1 MNSRNTSPKSI
12 NELVKTA
19 TNKLDTTTEKIKSNL
34 FQIISNELKH
44 ASKRERE
51 LMEGEMMLYIW
62 ALFEGM
68 LSDENSKTE
77 KAEYEKQYRLYA
89 HLAKELNFERAL
101 NQLKIHENLIKEKEN
116 KKRKQAEEQTEKIT
130 NKKTNQVIGNENNT
144 GNNKA
149 IQEGNWIQ
157 VNGNG
162 NVVILWGN
170 YRDWGGIFPNIPGSL
185 IEKPVAEKPAEEKPV
200 EEKPAEE
207 KPVEEKPTEEKPVEE
222 KPAEEKPVEEKPV
235 EEKPV
240 EEKPV
245 EEKPVEEKPVEEKPA
260 DDYEFD
266 LTASLSDVENIHLEN
281 ARYKAEEQ
289 IKEKYRNLNKSNVI
303 RKLAWKLTLFLSR
316 GLTRKKLIQEEMKKA
331 KNKPFGDDAAVNLE
345 LGKGVNRQELESF
358 FQGKNAEVVFK
369 DIPELN
375 QLSINFI
382 KGKVSE
388 GDFQTQFNTIVKNQ
402 NRQERQKNWIKNIN
416 YLGTNILEKLK
427 FEKAQLELVNELAER
442 LDQWADTTEVQTKI
456 EDFLKNYQKNPDF
469 LEKVKADL
477 AARNITNIK
486 GYFKLQK
493 AKRAMALEN
502 LKMELKLFTDK
513 KSAYQIDNS
522 DREKWW
528 IFKLGK
534 KIDKLPRWAQTLG
547 FTGTGVLVGLT
558 GGALGLWV
566 VGTSG
571 LTTGTFAGMTGF
583 KNFIKKW
590 THYTKEQNT
599 HEKNMTRNLSNE
611 LAKIEKRKQDS
622 LLKGAKN
629 WYRSY
634 RAKRQLNLYN
644 NATQD
649 FFGTKEISKKLLDF
663 WATLNTPWDTEKA
676 EILNTLVD
684 AKARLEAYYQ
694 SWHNFLA
701 SEDLAHIESD
711 MNELHM
717 AIDMVC
723 KKLGLEYTKI
733 DSETAKKNLIS
744 DYNNSFSVFKKQRA
758 KLAKKYGFTTG
769 AASLVAA
776 TVTQW
781 IMGTGMFSHE
791 AVPWSTISKPNI
803 SGKEYFGLG
812 SSDLGN
818 VNTWWG
824 QIHDG
829 VKNAFDGLGD
839 NATVNIH
846 YGAGTD
852 ATQVLPWSKLL
863 DTSAYHAKV
872 ADIIKEIDT
881 LNLSKDQKLAFI
893 KQLHDE
899 PWKVEWNSKVFTSDI
914 LHGQRCAEWLLETA
928 RGLAH
933 SGSKVVP
940 EFSYDSAMNIAGSKI
955 REQSERFF
963 DINMEIVENIP
974 GKPGSGRSWWIPI
987 SRFDN
992 TFKKDP
998 EKSGS
1003 WSTTSTPDNSTTPTP
1018 GDSANQWPITKEEA
1032 KKKNEEAENKNEEA
1046 ENKNEEAENNNEET
1060 EKQIEL
1066 EINEND
1072 SQSVKN
1078 IKAEINNAINKL
1090 KQLEIQDNL
1099 YKSKRSKIKKEKLD
1113 TFDELI
1119 KLNEDAITKY
1129 RQEIQDLKAKLN
1141 DQLKA
1146 EGKATQETTT
1156 EQNRE
1161 QTKKEST
1168 TFGKLEDVTIE
1179 WENGKKNEEAEKK
1192 NEVKFVKFRDLDLE
1206 EFDSENKIY
1215 LTHHTSKD
1223 SAESI
1228 IKTGLRHRGVLQWT
1242 TNLVSKDALLK
1253 HLENA
1258 ENGNHRHRDSDTVVI
1273 LEFDKKEFDI
1283 NPGEKSI
1290 IDRIW
1295 EKLMLDNA
1303 QNEYKLSVPPQYI
1316 KKVVSLD
1323 LKPKD
1328 LISSTTPTINGAE
1341 NEVTPTITPQVPDS
1355 IVNEQNSNNDVI
1367 SRDKADKKARE
1378 FRDRYTE
1385 YRKLFM
1391 KDEDKDIGKLLK
1403 DFFTK
1408 ISESGTG
1415 KKSPEEKF
1423 KVYEDAIQDLEER
1436 KKEIDKILSNR
1447 KTSS

>member
-1 MNSRNTSPKSI
+1 MNSRNNSTKNI

-19 TNKLDTTTEKIKSNL
+19 TNKLDTTTEKVKDDLVSAFSN
-34 FQIISNELKH
+34 QLKN
-44 ASKRERE
+44 ASARERK
-51 LMEGEMMLYIW
+51 LMEGELLVYLEELFKELHDEWLGKKEREQLLRQYKLYV
-62 ALFEGM
+62 
-68 LSDENSKTE
+68 
-77 KAEYEKQYRLYA
+77 
-89 HLAKELNFERAL
+89 HLAKELNFKMAL
-101 NQLKIHENLIKEKEN
+101 DQIKRHEELKDQEKIEK
-116 KKRKQAEEQTEKIT
+116 KKRKKKKTEKKLKRKLEEKLRKET
-130 NKKTNQVIGNENNT
+130 NKKTNQVIGDENNT

-149 IQEGNWIQ
+149 TQEGNWIQ

-162 NVVILWGN
+162 NVVILWGH
-170 YRDWGGIFPNIPGSL
+170 YREWTTNFQNVPEFQLDAPISGEKNHREKPTQ
-185 IEKPVAEKPAEEKPV
+185 EKPVEEKPTQEKPAQEKPVDEKSVEEKPTQEKPV
-200 EEKPAEE
+200 EEKPA
-207 KPVEEKPTEEKPVEE
+207 EE

-235 EEKPV
+235 N
-240 EEKPV
+240 
-245 EEKPVEEKPVEEKPA
+245 
-260 DDYEFD
+260 DYEFD

-289 IKEKYRNLNKSNVI
+289 IKEKYRNLNKSNIVI
-303 RKLAWKLTLFLSR
+303 KLPWKLTLFLWR

-358 FQGKNAEVVFK
+358 FQWEDDDSEWKNADIVFK

-375 QLSINFI
+375 QLSIDFI

-469 LEKVKADL
+469 LEKIKADL

-493 AKRAMALEN
+493 ENRAMALKN
-502 LKMELKLFTDK
+502 LKMKLKLFTDK
-513 KSAYQIDNS
+513 KSAYQINNS

-547 FTGTGVLVGLT
+547 FTGTGVLVALT

-566 VGTSG
+566 VGTSA
-571 LTTGTFAGMTGF
+571 LTTGTVAGMTGF

-622 LLKGAKN
+622 LLKGVKN
-629 WYRSY
+629 LYRSH
-634 RAKRQLNLYN
+634 RAKTQLELYN

-663 WATLNTPWDTEKA
+663 WATLNTPSDTEKA
-676 EILNTLVD
+676 EILSTLVD
-684 AKARLEAYYQ
+684 AKARLEAYYETG
-694 SWHNFLA
+694 HNFLA

-723 KKLGLEYTKI
+723 KKLGLKYAKI

-744 DYNNSFSVFKKQRA
+744 DYKKALSTFKNERA
-758 KLAKKYGFTTG
+758 RLAGEYGVATG
-769 AASLVAA
+769 AISFASAWGLQAM
-776 TVTQW
+776 
-781 IMGTGMFSHE
+781 MGTGMYSQE

-812 SSDLGN
+812 GTELGN
-818 VNTWWG
+818 TDNWGG
-824 QIHDG
+824 QIYDG
-829 VKNAFDGLGD
+829 VKNAFGKLEN

-852 ATQVLPWSKLL
+852 ATQVLPGSKFL
-863 DTSAYHAKV
+863 DASIYQDKLEKV
-872 ADIIKEIDT
+872 VNEIDT
-881 LNLSKDQKLAFI
+881 LSLTDPQKTAFI
-893 KQLHDE
+893 KQLKDQ
-899 PWKVEWNSKVFTSDI
+899 PWKVDWSKNFTSDY
-914 LHGQRCAEWLLETA
+914 LHGQRCAKWLLEIA
-928 RGLAH
+928 RGLADTK
-933 SGSKVVP
+933 SEIVP
-940 EFSYDSAMNIAGSKI
+940 EFSYDSAMNVAGSKI

-987 SRFDN
+987 TRFDN

-1032 KKKNEEAENKNEEA
+1032 KKKNEKTEKKNEKTEKKNEEA
-1046 ENKNEEAENNNEET
+1046 EKKNEEAEKKNEEA
-1060 EKQIEL
+1060 EKK
-1066 EINEND
+1066 NEE
-1072 SQSVKN
+1072 
-1078 IKAEINNAINKL
+1078 AE
-1090 KQLEIQDNL
+1090 
-1099 YKSKRSKIKKEKLD
+1099 
-1113 TFDELI
+1113 
-1119 KLNEDAITKY
+1119 
-1129 RQEIQDLKAKLN
+1129 
-1141 DQLKA
+1141 
-1146 EGKATQETTT
+1146 
-1156 EQNRE
+1156 
-1161 QTKKEST
+1161 
-1168 TFGKLEDVTIE
+1168 
-1179 WENGKKNEEAEKK
+1179 KKNEEAEKK
-1192 NEVKFVKFRDLDLE
+1192 NEVKFVKFRDLNKK
-1206 EFDSENKIY
+1206 EFDKEFDFENKIY
-1215 LTHHTSKD
+1215 LTHHTIKD
-1223 SAESI
+1223 SAENI
-1228 IKTGLRHRGVLQWT
+1228 VKTGLHHHGVLQWT
-1242 TNLVSKDALLK
+1242 TNLVGEDIFK

-1258 ENGNHRHRDSDTVVI
+1258 ENGNYTHRNSDTVVI

-1283 NPGEKSI
+1283 NPGEKSV

-1303 QNEYKLSVPPQYI
+1303 QNKYALSVPPQYI

-1323 LKPKD
+1323 LKPKN
-1328 LISSTTPTINGAE
+1328 LISSITPTNAAE
-1341 NEVTPTITPQVPDS
+1341 NEVTPTITPQIPDS
-1355 IVNEQNSNNDVI
+1355 IVNEQNSNNVEI
-1367 SRDKADKKARE
+1367 SQDRADKKAGE
-1378 FRDRYTE
+1378 FRDKYTE

-1391 KDEDKDIGKLLK
+1391 KDEDKEIGKLLN
-1403 DFFTK
+1403 DLFTDVTK
-1408 ISESGTG
+1408 SGID

-1423 KVYEDAIQDLEER
+1423 KLYEDAIQDLEELNIQDLEEL
-1436 KKEIDKILSNR
+1436 KKQIGKILSKR

>member
-19 TNKLDTTTEKIKSNL
+19 TNKLDTTTEKIKNNL

-77 KAEYEKQYRLYA
+77 KAEYEKQYRFYA

-130 NKKTNQVIGNENNT
+130 NKKTNQVSGNENNT

-162 NVVILWGN
+162 NVVIVWGN

-185 IEKPVAEKPAEEKPV
+185 IEKPVEEKPIEEKPV
-200 EEKPAEE
+200 EEKPAQEKPAQEKPTQEKPAQEKPAQEKPAQEKPAQE
-207 KPVEEKPTEEKPVEE
+207 KPV
-222 KPAEEKPVEEKPV
+222 EEKPVEEKPV

-245 EEKPVEEKPVEEKPA
+245 EEKPVEEKPVEEKPV

-289 IKEKYRNLNKSNVI
+289 IKEKYRNLNKYNVV
-303 RKLAWKLTLFLSR
+303 WKLKLFLWR

-358 FQGKNAEVVFK
+358 FQGKNAQVVFK
-369 DIPELN
+369 DIPELK
-375 QLSINFI
+375 QLYIDFI

-469 LEKVKADL
+469 LEEIKADL

-493 AKRAMALEN
+493 AKRAMALKN
-502 LKMELKLFTDK
+502 LKIKMELKLFTDK

-534 KIDKLPRWAQTLG
+534 KLDKLPRLTQAAAFGG
-547 FTGTGVLVGLT
+547 FAGIGALVGVT

-566 VGTSG
+566 FGTSL

-622 LLKGAKN
+622 LLKWVKN
-629 WYRSY
+629 LYRSK

-663 WATLNTPWDTEKA
+663 WATLNTPSDAEKA
-676 EILNTLVD
+676 EILSTLVD
-684 AKARLEAYYQ
+684 AKARLEAYYETG
-694 SWHNFLA
+694 HNFLA

-723 KKLGLEYTKI
+723 KKINLKYAEI
-733 DSETAKKNLIS
+733 DSKTAKKNLIS
-744 DYNNSFSVFKKQRA
+744 DYNNSFSTFKGKRTN
-758 KLAKKYGFTTG
+758 LAWEYGAVTG
-769 AASLVAA
+769 AASFASALGLQAM
-776 TVTQW
+776 
-781 IMGTGMFSHE
+781 MGTGMFSQE

-812 SSDLGN
+812 GTELGDTDN
-818 VNTWWG
+818 WGG

-829 VKNAFDGLGD
+829 VKNALHGLG
-839 NATVNIH
+839 NTTTVNIH

-852 ATQVLPWSKLL
+852 ATQVLPGSKFL
-863 DTSAYHAKV
+863 DASVYHDKLTEV
-872 ADIIKEIDT
+872 SNEIDT
-881 LNLSKDQKLAFI
+881 LSLTDPQKTAFI
-893 KQLHDE
+893 KQLKDQ
-899 PWKVEWNSKVFTSDI
+899 PWKADWSKNFTSDY
-914 LHGQRCAEWLLETA
+914 LHGQRCAKWLLEIA
-928 RGLAH
+928 RGLADTE
-933 SGSKVVP
+933 SGIVP
-940 EFSYDSAMNIAGSKI
+940 DLSYDAAMNIAGSQAHN
-955 REQSERFF
+955 QSERFF

-974 GKPGSGRSWWIPI
+974 GKPGSGRSWWVPI
-987 SRFDN
+987 TRFDN

-1003 WSTTSTPDNSTTPTP
+1003 SSP
-1018 GDSANQWPITKEEA
+1018 
-1032 KKKNEEAENKNEEA
+1032 
-1046 ENKNEEAENNNEET
+1046 EET
-1060 EKQIEL
+1060 ITIEKP
-1066 EINEND
+1066 
-1072 SQSVKN
+1072 
-1078 IKAEINNAINKL
+1078 EINNATNEKKDTTVVFTAPAADNTL
-1090 KQLEIQDNL
+1090 PDERAKQKKTIKEEIAEIRNTSAE
-1099 YKSKRSKIKKEKLD
+1099 KEKTMKKE
-1113 TFDELI
+1113 
-1119 KLNEDAITKY
+1119 
-1129 RQEIQDLKAKLN
+1129 
-1141 DQLKA
+1141 
-1146 EGKATQETTT
+1146 
-1156 EQNRE
+1156 NRE
-1161 QTKKEST
+1161 EYERIYQKTGIDVRNINDKES
-1168 TFGKLEDVTIE
+1168 
-1179 WENGKKNEEAEKK
+1179 
-1192 NEVKFVKFRDLDLE
+1192 KFVKFADLNTK
-1206 EFDSENKIY
+1206 EFDFENKIY
-1215 LTHHTSKD
+1215 LTHHTSED
-1223 SAESI
+1223 SAENI
-1228 IKTGLRHRGVLQWT
+1228 VKTGLHHGGVLQWT
-1242 TNLVSKDALLK
+1242 TNLVGKDIFK

-1258 ENGNHRHRDSDTVVI
+1258 ENGNHSHRDSDTVVI

-1283 NPGEKSI
+1283 NPEEKSI

-1295 EKLMLDNA
+1295 EKLMENNKE
-1303 QNEYKLSVPPQYI
+1303 NEYKLSVPPQYI

-1323 LKPKD
+1323 LKAKD
-1328 LISSTTPTINGAE
+1328 LIDSITPTNAAE

-1355 IVNEQNSNNDVI
+1355 IVNEQNSNNVEI
-1367 SRDKADKKARE
+1367 SQDRADKKAGE
-1378 FRDRYTE
+1378 FLDKYTA

-1391 KDEDKDIGKLLK
+1391 KDEDKDIGKLLN

-1408 ISESGTG
+1408 ISKSGTG
-1415 KKSPEEKF
+1415 KNSPEEKF
-1423 KVYEDAIQDLEER
+1423 KVYEDAIQRLEER
-1436 KKEIDKILSNR
+1436 KKEIDKILSKR

>member
-149 IQEGNWIQ
+149 TQEGNWIQ

-162 NVVILWGN
+162 NVVIVWGN

-185 IEKPVAEKPAEEKPV
+185 IEKPV
-200 EEKPAEE
+200 EEKPAKQ
-207 KPVEEKPTEEKPVEE
+207 KPIEEKPVEE

-235 EEKPV
+235 EEEPA

-245 EEKPVEEKPVEEKPA
+245 EEKPVEEEPAEEKPVEEKPA
-260 DDYEFD
+260 EEKPVDDYEFD

-289 IKEKYRNLNKSNVI
+289 IKEKYRNLNKSNVVE
-303 RKLAWKLTLFLSR
+303 KFAWKIKLFLSR

-358 FQGKNAEVVFK
+358 FQWEGDDSEWKNADVVFK

-375 QLSINFI
+375 QLSIDFI

-469 LEKVKADL
+469 LEKIKADL

-528 IFKLGK
+528 IFKRGK
-534 KIDKLPRWAQTLG
+534 KLDKLPRWTQAAG

-566 VGTSG
+566 VGTSA
-571 LTTGTFAGMTGF
+571 LTTGTVAGMTGF

-611 LAKIEKRKQDS
+611 LAKIEKRKEDTQ
-622 LLKGAKN
+622 LKGAKN

-634 RAKRQLNLYN
+634 RAGRQLDLYN
-644 NATQD
+644 NATQS
-649 FFGTKEISKKLLDF
+649 FEKTKTISEKLLAFGTSLKTPTEEEKSLAKEILR
-663 WATLNTPWDTEKA
+663 E
-676 EILNTLVD
+676 
-684 AKARLEAYYQ
+684 AKSRLEAYYNTG
-694 SWHNFLA
+694 HNFLA
-701 SEDLAHIESD
+701 SENITHIESD

-717 AIDMVC
+717 AINMVYE
-723 KKLGLEYTKI
+723 KLNLKYKDI
-733 DSETAKKNLIS
+733 DTEELIKNQIS
-744 DYNNSFSVFKKQRA
+744 GYHHASSVFKKQRA
-758 KLAKKYGFTTG
+758 KLAKKYGFATG
-769 AASLVAA
+769 AISFASAWGLQAM
-776 TVTQW
+776 
-781 IMGTGMFSHE
+781 MGTGMYSQE

-803 SGKEYFGLG
+803 SGKEYFELG
-812 SSDLGN
+812 GTELGN
-818 VNTWWG
+818 INNWGG

-829 VKNAFDGLGD
+829 VKNAFDGLG
-839 NATVNIH
+839 NTTTVNIH
-846 YGAGTD
+846 YGAWTD
-852 ATQVLPWSKLL
+852 ATQVLPGSKFL
-863 DTSAYHAKV
+863 DASVYHDKLTEV
-872 ADIIKEIDT
+872 VNEIDT
-881 LNLSKDQKLAFI
+881 LSLNNAQKAAFI
-893 KQLHDE
+893 KQLQDE
-899 PWKVEWNSKVFTSDI
+899 PWKADWTKWFTSDY

-928 RGLAH
+928 RGLAN
-933 SGSKVVP
+933 SGSNLVP
-940 EFSYDSAMNIAGSKI
+940 EFSYDSAMNIAGS
-955 REQSERFF
+955 QAHNQAERFF
-963 DINMEIVENIP
+963 NVNMEVVEHIP
-974 GKPGSGRSWWIPI
+974 GKAGHGIRWWIPI
-987 SRFDN
+987 TGFAN
-992 TFKKDP
+992 TFKKEPKNSDFSSP
-998 EKSGS
+998 GETIRIEK
-1003 WSTTSTPDNSTTPTP
+1003 P
-1018 GDSANQWPITKEEA
+1018 
-1032 KKKNEEAENKNEEA
+1032 
-1046 ENKNEEAENNNEET
+1046 
-1060 EKQIEL
+1060 
-1066 EINEND
+1066 
-1072 SQSVKN
+1072 
-1078 IKAEINNAINKL
+1078 EINNATSEKKDTPVVFTAPAADNTL
-1090 KQLEIQDNL
+1090 PDEREKQQKTIKEEMTEIRNTSTE
-1099 YKSKRSKIKKEKLD
+1099 KEKTMKKE
-1113 TFDELI
+1113 
-1119 KLNEDAITKY
+1119 N
-1129 RQEIQDLKAKLN
+1129 QEEYERIYQKTGIDIRNIN
-1141 DQLKA
+1141 D
-1146 EGKATQETTT
+1146 
-1156 EQNRE
+1156 
-1161 QTKKEST
+1161 KESR
-1168 TFGKLEDVTIE
+1168 
-1179 WENGKKNEEAEKK
+1179 
-1192 NEVKFVKFRDLDLE
+1192 FVKLADIDMK
-1206 EFDSENKIY
+1206 EFDFENKIY

-1223 SAESI
+1223 SAENI
-1228 IKTGLRHRGVLQWT
+1228 VKTGLHHHGVLQWT
-1242 TNLVSKDALLK
+1242 TNLVGKDIFK

-1258 ENGNHRHRDSDTVVI
+1258 ENGNYSHRNSDTVII
-1273 LEFDKKEFDI
+1273 LEFDKKEFNI
-1283 NPGEKSI
+1283 NPEEKNV

-1295 EKLMLDNA
+1295 EKLMLNNA
-1303 QNEYKLSVPPQYI
+1303 QNGYKLSVPPQYI

-1323 LKPKD
+1323 LKPKN
-1328 LISSTTPTINGAE
+1328 LISNITPRINAAE
-1341 NEVTPTITPQVPDS
+1341 NEVTPTITPQVPEI
-1355 IVNEQNSNNDVI
+1355 IVEKLLVDEKRNQFTEAIREYRELIDKLDIPKEQKI
-1367 SRDKADKKARE
+1367 SLRKSANKL
-1378 FRDRYTE
+1378 FRDV
-1385 YRKLFM
+1385 FSV
-1391 KDEDKDIGKLLK
+1391 DSD
-1403 DFFTK
+1403 
-1408 ISESGTG
+1408 S
-1415 KKSPEEKF
+1415 KSPQEKIKQF
-1423 KVYEDAIQDLEER
+1423 QDGITLLTQL
-1436 KKEIDKILSNR
+1436 KKEMQR
-1447 KTSS
+1447 E

>member
-1 MNSRNTSPKSI
+1 MSNKRNLPNISSRNISKLVENTS
-12 NELVKTA
+12 NRL
-19 TNKLDTTTEKIKSNL
+19 NTTTEKVKDDLVSALSN
-34 FQIISNELKH
+34 QLKN
-44 ASKRERE
+44 ASERERK
-51 LMEGEMMLYIW
+51 LMEGELLIYLEE
-62 ALFEGM
+62 LFEK
-68 LSDENSKTE
+68 LHDEWLE
-77 KAEYEKQYRLYA
+77 KEERKQLLRQYKLYV
-89 HLAKELNFERAL
+89 HLAKELNFKMAL
-101 NQLKIHENLIKEKEN
+101 DQIKRHEELRDQKKIEKKKEKKKKTE
-116 KKRKQAEEQTEKIT
+116 KKLKRKLEEKLRKEAKE
-130 NKKTNQVIGNENNT
+130 KTNQVIGNDNNT

-170 YRDWGGIFPNIPGSL
+170 YRDWVGIFPNTPELS

-200 EEKPAEE
+200 EEKPAQE
-207 KPVEEKPTEEKPVEE
+207 KPVEEKPSQEKPAEE
-222 KPAEEKPVEEKPV
+222 KPAEEKPVEEKPSQ
-235 EEKPV
+235 EKPA
-240 EEKPV
+240 
-245 EEKPVEEKPVEEKPA
+245 EEKPVEEKPA

-289 IKEKYRNLNKSNVI
+289 IKEKYRNLNKYNVV
-303 RKLAWKLTLFLSR
+303 WKLKLFLTR

-375 QLSINFI
+375 QLSIDFI

-469 LEKVKADL
+469 LEEIKADL

-493 AKRAMALEN
+493 AKRAMALKN

-528 IFKLGK
+528 IFKLGE

-566 VGTSG
+566 VGTSA

-611 LAKIEKRKQDS
+611 LAKVEKRKQDS

-663 WATLNTPWDTEKA
+663 WATLNTPSDAEKA

-723 KKLGLEYTKI
+723 KKLGLEYTNI
-733 DSETAKKNLIS
+733 DSETAKENLIS

-758 KLAKKYGFTTG
+758 KLARKYGAATG
-769 AASLVAA
+769 AISAGTAIG
-776 TVTQW
+776 TQR

-863 DTSAYHAKV
+863 DTSAYQDKITDV
-872 ADIIKEIDT
+872 IREIDT
-881 LNLSKDQKLAFI
+881 LPLSKDQKLAFI

-899 PWKVEWNSKVFTSDI
+899 PWKVDWSKNFTSDY
-914 LHGQRCAEWLLETA
+914 LHGHRCAEWLLETA

-933 SGSKVVP
+933 SGSKIVP
-940 EFSYDSAMNIAGSKI
+940 DLSYDAAMNIAGS
-955 REQSERFF
+955 QVHNQAERFF
-963 DINMEIVENIP
+963 NVNMKIVENIA
-974 GKPGSGRSWWIPI
+974 GKAGSGRSWWVPI
-987 SRFDN
+987 TGFAN
-992 TFKKDP
+992 TFKKEP

-1003 WSTTSTPDNSTTPTP
+1003 SSTTSTPDNSTTPTP
-1018 GDSANQWPITKEEA
+1018 GDSANQWPITNEEA
-1032 KKKNEEAENKNEEA
+1032 EKKNEEAE
-1046 ENKNEEAENNNEET
+1046 
-1060 EKQIEL
+1060 
-1066 EINEND
+1066 
-1072 SQSVKN
+1072 
-1078 IKAEINNAINKL
+1078 
-1090 KQLEIQDNL
+1090 
-1099 YKSKRSKIKKEKLD
+1099 
-1113 TFDELI
+1113 
-1119 KLNEDAITKY
+1119 
-1129 RQEIQDLKAKLN
+1129 
-1141 DQLKA
+1141 
-1146 EGKATQETTT
+1146 
-1156 EQNRE
+1156 
-1161 QTKKEST
+1161 
-1168 TFGKLEDVTIE
+1168 
-1179 WENGKKNEEAEKK
+1179 KKNEEAEKK

-1242 TNLVSKDALLK
+1242 TNLVSKDGLLK

-1258 ENGNHRHRDSDTVVI
+1258 ENGNHRHRNSDTVVI

-1391 KDEDKDIGKLLK
+1391 KDEDKDIGKLLN
-1403 DFFTK
+1403 DLFTDVTK
-1408 ISESGTG
+1408 LGVDT
-1415 KKSPEEKF
+1415 KSPEEKF
-1423 KVYEDAIQDLEER
+1423 KVYEDAIQRLEER
-1436 KKEIDKILSNR
+1436 KKEIDKILSKR

>member
-149 IQEGNWIQ
+149 TQEGNWIQ

-162 NVVILWGN
+162 NVVIVWGN

-185 IEKPVAEKPAEEKPV
+185 IEKPVEEKPVEEKPAKQKPIEEKPVEEKPAEEKPAEEKPVEEKPVEEEPAEEKPVEEKPVEEEPAEEKPV

-207 KPVEEKPTEEKPVEE
+207 KPV
-222 KPAEEKPVEEKPV
+222 
-235 EEKPV
+235 
-240 EEKPV
+240 
-245 EEKPVEEKPVEEKPA
+245 

-289 IKEKYRNLNKSNVI
+289 IKGKYRKLNKYNVV
-303 RKLAWKLTLFLSR
+303 WKLKLFLTR

-375 QLSINFI
+375 KLSIDFI

-388 GDFQTQFNTIVKNQ
+388 SDFQTQFNTIVKNQ
-402 NRQERQKNWIKNIN
+402 SWQERQKNWIKNIN

-442 LDQWADTTEVQTKI
+442 LDQWADTREVQTKI
-456 EDFLKNYQKNPDF
+456 EDFLKNHQKNPDF

-528 IFKLGK
+528 VYKLGK

-566 VGTSG
+566 VGTSA

-629 WYRSY
+629 WYRSH
-634 RAKRQLNLYN
+634 RAKRQLELYN

-663 WATLNTPWDTEKA
+663 WATLNTPSDTEKA
-676 EILNTLVD
+676 EILNTLID

-694 SWHNFLA
+694 TWHNFLA

-744 DYNNSFSVFKKQRA
+744 DYNKTLSTFKDERA
-758 KLAKKYGFTTG
+758 RLASKYGLATG
-769 AASLVAA
+769 AISAGTAIG
-776 TVTQW
+776 TQR

-863 DTSAYHAKV
+863 DTSAYQAKI
-872 ADIIKEIDT
+872 ADIIKEIDM

-1018 GDSANQWPITKEEA
+1018 GDSANQWPITKEETEKKNEEA
-1032 KKKNEEAENKNEEA
+1032 KKKNEEAEKKNEEAKKKNEEA
-1046 ENKNEEAENNNEET
+1046 EKKNEETEKKNEEAKKKNEEAEKKNEEAEKKNEET
-1060 EKQIEL
+1060 EKKNEEAEKKNEEAEKKNEEAKKKNEEAEKQTEL

-1078 IKAEINNAINKL
+1078 IKAEINNAINEL
-1090 KQLEIQDNL
+1090 NRLEIQDNL
-1099 YKSKRSKIKKEKLD
+1099 YKSRRSKIKKEKLD
-1113 TFDELI
+1113 AFDKLI
-1119 KLNEDAITKY
+1119 KLNKDTITK
-1129 RQEIQDLKAKLN
+1129 RKQKIQDLKVKLK

-1146 EGKATQETTT
+1146 EGKLSEETTT

-1161 QTKKEST
+1161 QTKKDST
-1168 TFGKLEDVTIE
+1168 TSGKLEDVTIE
-1179 WENGKKNEEAEKK
+1179 WENGKKNEEAENN
-1192 NEVKFVKFRDLDLE
+1192 NEEAD
-1206 EFDSENKIY
+1206 
-1215 LTHHTSKD
+1215 
-1223 SAESI
+1223 
-1228 IKTGLRHRGVLQWT
+1228 
-1242 TNLVSKDALLK
+1242 
-1253 HLENA
+1253 
-1258 ENGNHRHRDSDTVVI
+1258 
-1273 LEFDKKEFDI
+1273 
-1283 NPGEKSI
+1283 
-1290 IDRIW
+1290 
-1295 EKLMLDNA
+1295 
-1303 QNEYKLSVPPQYI
+1303 
-1316 KKVVSLD
+1316 
-1323 LKPKD
+1323 
-1328 LISSTTPTINGAE
+1328 
-1341 NEVTPTITPQVPDS
+1341 
-1355 IVNEQNSNNDVI
+1355 VNEQNSNNEPI
-1367 SRDKADKKARE
+1367 SQGRADKKARE
-1378 FRDRYTE
+1378 FRDKYTE
-1385 YRKLFM
+1385 YRKLFI
-1391 KDEDKDIGKLLK
+1391 KDEDKDIGKLLN
-1403 DFFTK
+1403 DLFTDVTK
-1408 ISESGTG
+1408 SGID

-1423 KVYEDAIQDLEER
+1423 KLYEDAIQDLEELNIQDLEEL
-1436 KKEIDKILSNR
+1436 KKQIGKILSKR

>member
-1 MNSRNTSPKSI
+1 MNSRNNSTKNI

-19 TNKLDTTTEKIKSNL
+19 TNKLDTTTEKVKDDLVSAFSN
-34 FQIISNELKH
+34 QLKN
-44 ASKRERE
+44 ASARERK
-51 LMEGEMMLYIW
+51 LMEGELLVYLKE
-62 ALFEGM
+62 LFEE
-68 LSDENSKTE
+68 LHDEWLGKE
-77 KAEYEKQYRLYA
+77 ERKQLLRQYKLYV
-89 HLAKELNFERAL
+89 HLAKELNFKMAL
-101 NQLKIHENLIKEKEN
+101 DQIKRHEELRDQEKIEK
-116 KKRKQAEEQTEKIT
+116 KKRKKKKTEKKLKRKLKEKLRKET

-149 IQEGNWIQ
+149 TQEGNWIQ

-162 NVVILWGN
+162 NVVILWGHYREWGEN
-170 YRDWGGIFPNIPGSL
+170 YPTT
-185 IEKPVAEKPAEEKPV
+185 PANPTTT
-200 EEKPAEE
+200 PAN
-207 KPVEEKPTEEKPVEE
+207 PTTT
-222 KPAEEKPVEEKPV
+222 PANPTTT
-235 EEKPV
+235 
-240 EEKPV
+240 
-245 EEKPVEEKPVEEKPA
+245 PA
-260 DDYEFD
+260 NPTTTPANPTTTPANLTTTPANPTTTPANLTTTPANLTTTPANLTTTPANPTTTPANPTTTPANPTTTPANLTTTPDNLTTTPDNPTTTPTNPDATPDNPDDYEFD

-289 IKEKYRNLNKSNVI
+289 IKEKYRKLNKYNVV
-303 RKLAWKLTLFLSR
+303 WKLKLFLTR

-331 KNKPFGDDAAVNLE
+331 KNKPFGDDATVNLE

-375 QLSINFI
+375 QLSIDFI

-469 LEKVKADL
+469 LEEVKADL

-493 AKRAMALEN
+493 AKRAMALKN

-566 VGTSG
+566 VGTSA

-622 LLKGAKN
+622 LLKWAKN

-634 RAKRQLNLYN
+634 RAKRQLELYN

-663 WATLNTPWDTEKA
+663 WATLNTPSDTEKD

-723 KKLGLEYTKI
+723 KKLGLKYAEIDTETTK
-733 DSETAKKNLIS
+733 ENLIS
-744 DYNNSFSVFKKQRA
+744 DYNNSSSVFKKQRTL
-758 KLAKKYGFTTG
+758 LASKYGLATG
-769 AASLVAA
+769 AISFASAWGLQAM
-776 TVTQW
+776 
-781 IMGTGMFSHE
+781 MGTGMYSQE

-863 DTSAYHAKV
+863 DTSAYQAKI

-899 PWKVEWNSKVFTSDI
+899 PWKVEWDSKVFTSDI

-928 RGLAH
+928 RGIAH

-940 EFSYDSAMNIAGSKI
+940 EFSYDSAMNVAGSKI

-1032 KKKNEEAENKNEEA
+1032 KKKNEEAEKKNEEAKKKNEEAKKKNEEAKKKNEEAKKKNEEAKKKNEEA
-1046 ENKNEEAENNNEET
+1046 EKKNEEAKKKNEEAEKKNEETENNNEEAEKKNEEAENNNEEA

-1078 IKAEINNAINKL
+1078 IKAEINYAIDRL
-1090 KQLEIQDNL
+1090 KILEIYDNL

-1113 TFDELI
+1113 TFDEI
-1119 KLNEDAITKY
+1119 IRLNEDAITKR

-1161 QTKKEST
+1161 QTKKESR

-1179 WENGKKNEEAEKK
+1179 WENGKKNEEA
-1192 NEVKFVKFRDLDLE
+1192 
-1206 EFDSENKIY
+1206 
-1215 LTHHTSKD
+1215 
-1223 SAESI
+1223 
-1228 IKTGLRHRGVLQWT
+1228 
-1242 TNLVSKDALLK
+1242 
-1253 HLENA
+1253 
-1258 ENGNHRHRDSDTVVI
+1258 
-1273 LEFDKKEFDI
+1273 
-1283 NPGEKSI
+1283 
-1290 IDRIW
+1290 
-1295 EKLMLDNA
+1295 
-1303 QNEYKLSVPPQYI
+1303 
-1316 KKVVSLD
+1316 
-1323 LKPKD
+1323 
-1328 LISSTTPTINGAE
+1328 
-1341 NEVTPTITPQVPDS
+1341 
-1355 IVNEQNSNNDVI
+1355 
-1367 SRDKADKKARE
+1367 DKKARE
-1378 FRDRYTE
+1378 FLDKYTE

-1391 KDEDKDIGKLLK
+1391 NDEDKDIGKLLN

-1408 ISESGTG
+1408 ISESGTA
-1415 KKSPEEKF
+1415 KKSPEERF
-1423 KVYEDAIQDLEER
+1423 KVYEEAIQDLEEL
-1436 KKEIDKILSNR
+1436 KKQIDKILSKR
-1447 KTSS
+1447 KTSSQ

>member
-1 MNSRNTSPKSI
+1 
-12 NELVKTA
+12 
-19 TNKLDTTTEKIKSNL
+19 
-34 FQIISNELKH
+34 
-44 ASKRERE
+44 
-51 LMEGEMMLYIW
+51 
-62 ALFEGM
+62 
-68 LSDENSKTE
+68 
-77 KAEYEKQYRLYA
+77 
-89 HLAKELNFERAL
+89 
-101 NQLKIHENLIKEKEN
+101 
-116 KKRKQAEEQTEKIT
+116 
-130 NKKTNQVIGNENNT
+130 
-144 GNNKA
+144 
-149 IQEGNWIQ
+149 
-157 VNGNG
+157 
-162 NVVILWGN
+162 
-170 YRDWGGIFPNIPGSL
+170 
-185 IEKPVAEKPAEEKPV
+185 
-200 EEKPAEE
+200 
-207 KPVEEKPTEEKPVEE
+207 
-222 KPAEEKPVEEKPV
+222 
-235 EEKPV
+235 
-240 EEKPV
+240 
-245 EEKPVEEKPVEEKPA
+245 
-260 DDYEFD
+260 
-266 LTASLSDVENIHLEN
+266 
-281 ARYKAEEQ
+281 
-289 IKEKYRNLNKSNVI
+289 
-303 RKLAWKLTLFLSR
+303 
-316 GLTRKKLIQEEMKKA
+316 MKKA
-331 KNKPFGDDAAVNLE
+331 KNKPFGDDAAVNFE

-358 FQGKNAEVVFK
+358 FQGKNAQVVFK

-375 QLSINFI
+375 QLSIDFI

-388 GDFQTQFNTIVKNQ
+388 GDFQAQFNTIVKNQ

-566 VGTSG
+566 VGTSA

-663 WATLNTPWDTEKA
+663 WATLNTPSDTEKD

-723 KKLGLEYTKI
+723 KKLGLKYAEI
-733 DSETAKKNLIS
+733 DSETTKENLIS

-758 KLAKKYGFTTG
+758 KLAKKYGFATG
-769 AASLVAA
+769 AISFASAWGLQAM
-776 TVTQW
+776 
-781 IMGTGMFSHE
+781 MGTGMFSHE

-863 DTSAYHAKV
+863 DTSAYQAKI

-1032 KKKNEEAENKNEEA
+1032 EKKNEEAEKKNEEAKKKNEEAEKKNEETEKKNEEA
-1046 ENKNEEAENNNEET
+1046 EKKNEEAEKKNEEA

-1090 KQLEIQDNL
+1090 KQLEIYDNL

-1113 TFDELI
+1113 TFDEI
-1119 KLNEDAITKY
+1119 IRLNEDAITKY
-1129 RQEIQDLKAKLN
+1129 RQKIQDLKAKLN

-1146 EGKATQETTT
+1146 E
-1156 EQNRE
+1156 
-1161 QTKKEST
+1161 
-1168 TFGKLEDVTIE
+1168 
-1179 WENGKKNEEAEKK
+1179 K
-1192 NEVKFVKFRDLDLE
+1192 NEVKFVKIRDLDLK
-1206 EFDSENKIY
+1206 EFDFENKIY
-1215 LTHHTSKD
+1215 LTHHTYKT

-1228 IKTGLRHRGVLQWT
+1228 IKTGLRYHGNLQWT
-1242 TNLVSKDALLK
+1242 TNLVSKDTLLE

-1258 ENGNHRHRDSDTVVI
+1258 ENGNNRHRDSDTVVI

-1283 NPGEKSI
+1283 NPGEKSV

-1303 QNEYKLSVPPQYI
+1303 QNEYKLSVPPQCI

-1323 LKPKD
+1323 LKPID
-1328 LISSTTPTINGAE
+1328 YSTRRVAPIINPA
-1341 NEVTPTITPQVPDS
+1341 D
-1355 IVNEQNSNNDVI
+1355 
-1367 SRDKADKKARE
+1367 ADKKAGE
-1378 FRDRYTE
+1378 FRDRYTA

-1391 KDEDKDIGKLLK
+1391 KDEDKDIGKLLN
-1403 DFFTK
+1403 DLFTDVTK
-1408 ISESGTG
+1408 LGVDT
-1415 KKSPEEKF
+1415 KSPEEKF
-1423 KVYEDAIQDLEER
+1423 KVYEDAIQRLEER
-1436 KKEIDKILSNR
+1436 KKEIDKILSKR

>member
-1 MNSRNTSPKSI
+1 MNSRNNSSKSI

-19 TNKLDTTTEKIKSNL
+19 TNKLDTTTEKVKDDLVSAFSN
-34 FQIISNELKH
+34 QLKN
-44 ASKRERE
+44 ASARERK
-51 LMEGEMMLYIW
+51 LMEGELLVYLEE
-62 ALFEGM
+62 LFEE
-68 LSDENSKTE
+68 LHDEWLGKE
-77 KAEYEKQYRLYA
+77 EREQLLRQYKLYV
-89 HLAKELNFERAL
+89 HLAKELNFKMAL
-101 NQLKIHENLIKEKEN
+101 DQIKRHKELRDQEKIEKKKEKKKKTE
-116 KKRKQAEEQTEKIT
+116 KKLKRKLEEKLRKETKE
-130 NKKTNQVIGNENNT
+130 KTNQVIGGENNT

-149 IQEGNWIQ
+149 TQEGNWIQ

-162 NVVILWGN
+162 NVVILWGH
-170 YRDWGGIFPNIPGSL
+170 YREWTTNFQNVPEFQLDAPISG
-185 IEKPVAEKPAEEKPV
+185 EKNHREKPAQEKPV
-200 EEKPAEE
+200 EEKPAQEKPAQEKPAQEKPVEEKPAQEKPVEEKPAQEKPVEEKPAEEKLVEE

-235 EEKPV
+235 
-240 EEKPV
+240 
-245 EEKPVEEKPVEEKPA
+245 
-260 DDYEFD
+260 DDYKFD
-266 LTASLSDVENIHLEN
+266 LTASLSDVKNIHLEN

-289 IKEKYRNLNKSNVI
+289 IKEKYRNLNKSNFVI
-303 RKLAWKLTLFLSR
+303 KLAWKLKLFLSR

-358 FQGKNAEVVFK
+358 FQWEGDDSEWKNADVVFK

-375 QLSINFI
+375 QLSIDFI

-469 LEKVKADL
+469 LEKIKADL

-528 IFKLGK
+528 IFKRGK
-534 KIDKLPRWAQTLG
+534 KLDKLPRWTQAAG
-547 FTGTGVLVGLT
+547 FAGIGALVGLT

-566 VGTSG
+566 FGTSA

-622 LLKGAKN
+622 LLKGVKN
-629 WYRSY
+629 LYRSH
-634 RAKRQLNLYN
+634 RAKTQLELYN

-663 WATLNTPWDTEKA
+663 WATLNTPSDTEKA
-676 EILNTLVD
+676 EILSTLVD
-684 AKARLEAYYQ
+684 AKARLEAYYETG
-694 SWHNFLA
+694 HNFLA

-723 KKLGLEYTKI
+723 KKLGLKYAEI

-744 DYNNSFSVFKKQRA
+744 DYKKALSTFKDERA
-758 KLAKKYGFTTG
+758 RLAGEYGLATG
-769 AASLVAA
+769 AISAGTAIG
-776 TVTQW
+776 TQR
-781 IMGTGMFSHE
+781 IMGTGMFSQE

-812 SSDLGN
+812 GTELGDTDN
-818 VNTWWG
+818 WGG

-829 VKNAFDGLGD
+829 VKNAFHGLAD
-839 NATVNIH
+839 NTTVNIH

-852 ATQVLPWSKLL
+852 ATQVLPGSKFL
-863 DTSAYHAKV
+863 DASVYHDKLTEV
-872 ADIIKEIDT
+872 SDKIKT
-881 LNLSKDQKLAFI
+881 LSLTDPQKTAFI
-893 KQLHDE
+893 KQLEDQ
-899 PWKVEWNSKVFTSDI
+899 PWKADWTKWFTSDY
-914 LHGQRCAEWLLETA
+914 LHGQRCAKWLLEIA
-928 RGLAH
+928 RGLANTK
-933 SGSKVVP
+933 SEIVP

-974 GKPGSGRSWWIPI
+974 GKPGSGRSWWVPI
-987 SRFDN
+987 TRFDN

-1032 KKKNEEAENKNEEA
+1032 EKKNEEAEKKNEEAKKKNEEAEKKNE
-1046 ENKNEEAENNNEET
+1046 KT
-1060 EKQIEL
+1060 E
-1066 EINEND
+1066 
-1072 SQSVKN
+1072 
-1078 IKAEINNAINKL
+1078 
-1090 KQLEIQDNL
+1090 
-1099 YKSKRSKIKKEKLD
+1099 
-1113 TFDELI
+1113 
-1119 KLNEDAITKY
+1119 
-1129 RQEIQDLKAKLN
+1129 
-1141 DQLKA
+1141 
-1146 EGKATQETTT
+1146 
-1156 EQNRE
+1156 
-1161 QTKKEST
+1161 
-1168 TFGKLEDVTIE
+1168 
-1179 WENGKKNEEAEKK
+1179 KKNEEAEKK
-1192 NEVKFVKFRDLDLE
+1192 NEVKFVKFRDLNKK
-1206 EFDSENKIY
+1206 EFDKEFDFENKIY
-1215 LTHHTSKD
+1215 LTHHTIKD
-1223 SAESI
+1223 SAENI
-1228 IKTGLRHRGVLQWT
+1228 VKTGLHHHGVLQWT
-1242 TNLVSKDALLK
+1242 TNLVGENIFK

-1258 ENGNHRHRDSDTVVI
+1258 ENGNYTHRNSDTVVI

-1283 NPGEKSI
+1283 NPGEKSV

-1303 QNEYKLSVPPQYI
+1303 QNKYALSVPPQYI

-1323 LKPKD
+1323 LKPKN
-1328 LISSTTPTINGAE
+1328 LISSITPTINAAE

-1355 IVNEQNSNNDVI
+1355 IVNEQNSDNEAI
-1367 SRDKADKKARE
+1367 SQDRADKKARE
-1378 FRDRYTE
+1378 FLDKYTE

-1391 KDEDKDIGKLLK
+1391 NDEDKDIGELLK
-1403 DFFTK
+1403 EFYSK
-1408 ISESGTG
+1408 ISESGTA
-1415 KKSPEEKF
+1415 KKSPEERFKF
-1423 KVYEDAIQDLEER
+1423 YEGAIQRLEER
-1436 KKEIDKILSNR
+1436 KKEIDRILSER
-1447 KTSS
+1447 KTPSQ

>member
-1 MNSRNTSPKSI
+1 MNSRNNSTKNI

-19 TNKLDTTTEKIKSNL
+19 TNKLDTTTEKVKDDLVSAFSN
-34 FQIISNELKH
+34 QLKN
-44 ASKRERE
+44 ASARERK
-51 LMEGEMMLYIW
+51 LMEGELLVYLEE
-62 ALFEGM
+62 LFEE
-68 LSDENSKTE
+68 LHDEWLGKE
-77 KAEYEKQYRLYA
+77 ERKQLLRQYKLYV
-89 HLAKELNFERAL
+89 HLAKELNFKMAL
-101 NQLKIHENLIKEKEN
+101 DQIKGHEELRDQEKIEK
-116 KKRKQAEEQTEKIT
+116 KKRKKKKTEKKLKRKLKEKLRKET

-149 IQEGNWIQ
+149 TQEGNWIQ

-162 NVVILWGN
+162 NVVILWGHYREWGEN
-170 YRDWGGIFPNIPGSL
+170 YPTTPDNPTTTPDNPTTT
-185 IEKPVAEKPAEEKPV
+185 PDNPTTTPANPTTT
-200 EEKPAEE
+200 PANLTTT
-207 KPVEEKPTEEKPVEE
+207 PANPTTTPDN
-222 KPAEEKPVEEKPV
+222 PTTTPTNPTTTPTNPTTTPTNPDATPDNPDAT
-235 EEKPV
+235 PDN
-240 EEKPV
+240 PDAT
-245 EEKPVEEKPVEEKPA
+245 PDNP

-289 IKEKYRNLNKSNVI
+289 IKEKYRKLNKYNVV
-303 RKLAWKLTLFLSR
+303 WKLKLFLTR

-358 FQGKNAEVVFK
+358 FQGKNAEIVFK

-375 QLSINFI
+375 QLSIDFI

-388 GDFQTQFNTIVKNQ
+388 SDFQTQFNTIVKNQ
-402 NRQERQKNWIKNIN
+402 SWQERQKNWIKNIN

-469 LEKVKADL
+469 LEEIKADL

-493 AKRAMALEN
+493 AKRAMALKN

-528 IFKLGK
+528 IFKRGK
-534 KIDKLPRWAQTLG
+534 KLDKLPRWTQAAG
-547 FTGTGVLVGLT
+547 FAGIGALVGVT

-566 VGTSG
+566 VGTSA

-663 WATLNTPWDTEKA
+663 WATLNTPSDAEKA

-758 KLAKKYGFTTG
+758 KLAKKYGFATG
-769 AASLVAA
+769 AVSFASAWGLQAM
-776 TVTQW
+776 
-781 IMGTGMFSHE
+781 MGTGMFSHE

-803 SGKEYFGLG
+803 TGKEYFGLG

-863 DTSAYHAKV
+863 DTSAYQAKI

-893 KQLHDE
+893 KQFHDE

-974 GKPGSGRSWWIPI
+974 GKPGSGRSRWIPI

-1032 KKKNEEAENKNEEA
+1032 EKKDEEAEKKNEEAKKKNEEAKKKNEEAKKKNEETEKKNEEAEKKNEEAKKKNEEARKKNEEAEKKNEEAKKKNEEAKKKNEEAEKQIEAKKQIEA
-1046 ENKNEEAENNNEET
+1046 E
-1060 EKQIEL
+1060 KQTEL

-1078 IKAEINNAINKL
+1078 IKAEINNAINEL
-1090 KQLEIQDNL
+1090 NRLEIQDNL
-1099 YKSKRSKIKKEKLD
+1099 YKSRRSKIKKEKLD
-1113 TFDELI
+1113 AFDKLI
-1119 KLNEDAITKY
+1119 KLNKDTITK
-1129 RQEIQDLKAKLN
+1129 RKQKIQDLKVKLK

-1146 EGKATQETTT
+1146 EGKLSEETTT

-1161 QTKKEST
+1161 QTKKDST
-1168 TFGKLEDVTIE
+1168 TSGKLEDVTIE
-1179 WENGKKNEEAEKK
+1179 WENGKKNEEAENN
-1192 NEVKFVKFRDLDLE
+1192 NEEAD
-1206 EFDSENKIY
+1206 
-1215 LTHHTSKD
+1215 
-1223 SAESI
+1223 
-1228 IKTGLRHRGVLQWT
+1228 
-1242 TNLVSKDALLK
+1242 
-1253 HLENA
+1253 
-1258 ENGNHRHRDSDTVVI
+1258 
-1273 LEFDKKEFDI
+1273 
-1283 NPGEKSI
+1283 
-1290 IDRIW
+1290 
-1295 EKLMLDNA
+1295 
-1303 QNEYKLSVPPQYI
+1303 
-1316 KKVVSLD
+1316 
-1323 LKPKD
+1323 
-1328 LISSTTPTINGAE
+1328 
-1341 NEVTPTITPQVPDS
+1341 
-1355 IVNEQNSNNDVI
+1355 VNEQNSNNEPI
-1367 SRDKADKKARE
+1367 SQDRADKKARE
-1378 FRDRYTE
+1378 FRDKYTE
-1385 YRKLFM
+1385 YRKLFI
-1391 KDEDKDIGKLLK
+1391 KDEDKDIGKLLN
-1403 DFFTK
+1403 DLFTDVTK
-1408 ISESGTG
+1408 SGID

-1423 KVYEDAIQDLEER
+1423 KLYEDAIQDLEELNIQDLEEL
-1436 KKEIDKILSNR
+1436 KKQIGKILSKR

>member
-12 NELVKTA
+12 NELVKTT
-19 TNKLDTTTEKIKSNL
+19 TNKLDTTTEKVKNKLVLALSN
-34 FQIISNELKH
+34 QLKD
-44 ASKRERE
+44 ATERE
-51 LMEGEMMLYIW
+51 KRMMEGEMMLYIW

-89 HLAKELNFERAL
+89 HLAKELNFEKAL
-101 NQLKIHENLIKEKEN
+101 NQLKIHENLRKEEGN
-116 KKRKQAEEQTEKIT
+116 KKRKQLEEQTEKTT
-130 NKKTNQVIGNENNT
+130 NKKTNQVIGDENNT

-149 IQEGNWIQ
+149 TQQGNWIQ

-185 IEKPVAEKPAEEKPV
+185 IEKP
-200 EEKPAEE
+200 
-207 KPVEEKPTEEKPVEE
+207 
-222 KPAEEKPVEEKPV
+222 AEEKPVEEKPV

-240 EEKPV
+240 EEKPAEEKPA
-245 EEKPVEEKPVEEKPA
+245 EEKPVEEEPVEEKPA
-260 DDYEFD
+260 EEKPVDDYEFD

-289 IKEKYRNLNKSNVI
+289 IKEKYRKLNKYNVV
-303 RKLAWKLTLFLSR
+303 WKLKLFLWR

-358 FQGKNAEVVFK
+358 FQWKNADPESKNDDSEWKNANVVFK

-375 QLSINFI
+375 QLSIDFI

-388 GDFQTQFNTIVKNQ
+388 IDFQTQFNTIVKNQ

-469 LEKVKADL
+469 LEKIKADL
-477 AARNITNIK
+477 AARNITNIQE
-486 GYFKLQK
+486 YFRRQK
-493 AKRAMALEN
+493 SRRAMALKN
-502 LKMELKLFTDK
+502 LKMQLKLFTDK

-528 IFKLGK
+528 IYELGK
-534 KIDKLPRWAQTLG
+534 KLDKLPRLTQAAAFGG
-547 FTGTGVLVGLT
+547 FAGIGALVGVT

-566 VGTSG
+566 FGTSL

-622 LLKGAKN
+622 LLKWVKN
-629 WYRSY
+629 LYRSK

-663 WATLNTPWDTEKA
+663 WATLNIPSDAEKA
-676 EILNTLVD
+676 EILSTLID
-684 AKARLEAYYQ
+684 AKARLEAYYETG
-694 SWHNFLA
+694 HNFLA

-723 KKLGLEYTKI
+723 KKINLKYAKI

-744 DYNNSFSVFKKQRA
+744 DYKKALSTFKNERA
-758 KLAKKYGFTTG
+758 RLAGEYGFATS
-769 AASLVAA
+769 AISFASALGLQAM
-776 TVTQW
+776 
-781 IMGTGMFSHE
+781 MGTGMFSQE

-812 SSDLGN
+812 GTELGDTDN
-818 VNTWWG
+818 WGG

-829 VKNAFDGLGD
+829 VKNALHGLG
-839 NATVNIH
+839 NTTTVNIH

-852 ATQVLPWSKLL
+852 ATQVLPGSKFL
-863 DTSAYHAKV
+863 DASVYHDKLTEV
-872 ADIIKEIDT
+872 SNEIDT
-881 LNLSKDQKLAFI
+881 LSLTDPQKTAFI
-893 KQLHDE
+893 KQLKDQ
-899 PWKVEWNSKVFTSDI
+899 PWKADWSKNFTSDY
-914 LHGQRCAEWLLETA
+914 LHGQRCAKWLLEIA
-928 RGLAH
+928 RGLADTE
-933 SGSKVVP
+933 SGIVP
-940 EFSYDSAMNIAGSKI
+940 DLSYDAAMNIAGSQAHN
-955 REQSERFF
+955 QSERFF

-974 GKPGSGRSWWIPI
+974 GKPGSGRSWWVPI
-987 SRFDN
+987 TRFDN

-1032 KKKNEEAENKNEEA
+1032 EKKNEETEKKNEETEKKNEEAENE
-1046 ENKNEEAENNNEET
+1046 
-1060 EKQIEL
+1060 
-1066 EINEND
+1066 
-1072 SQSVKN
+1072 
-1078 IKAEINNAINKL
+1078 
-1090 KQLEIQDNL
+1090 
-1099 YKSKRSKIKKEKLD
+1099 
-1113 TFDELI
+1113 
-1119 KLNEDAITKY
+1119 
-1129 RQEIQDLKAKLN
+1129 
-1141 DQLKA
+1141 
-1146 EGKATQETTT
+1146 
-1156 EQNRE
+1156 
-1161 QTKKEST
+1161 
-1168 TFGKLEDVTIE
+1168 
-1179 WENGKKNEEAEKK
+1179 
-1192 NEVKFVKFRDLDLE
+1192 NEVKFVKFRDLNKK
-1206 EFDSENKIY
+1206 EFDKEFDFENKIY
-1215 LTHHTSKD
+1215 LTHHTIKD
-1223 SAESI
+1223 SAQNI
-1228 IKTGLRHRGVLQWT
+1228 VKTGLHHHGVLQWT
-1242 TNLVSKDALLK
+1242 TNLVGEDIFK

-1258 ENGNHRHRDSDTVVI
+1258 ENGNYTHRNSDTVVI

-1283 NPGEKSI
+1283 NPGEKSV

-1303 QNEYKLSVPPQYI
+1303 KNEYKLSVPPQYI

-1323 LKPKD
+1323 LKAKD
-1328 LISSTTPTINGAE
+1328 LIDSITPTNAAE
-1341 NEVTPTITPQVPDS
+1341 NEVTPTITPQVPEI
-1355 IVNEQNSNNDVI
+1355 IVEKLLVDEKRNQFTEAI
-1367 SRDKADKKARE
+1367 REYRELIDKLDIPKAQKIPLRKSANKL
-1378 FRDRYTE
+1378 FRDV
-1385 YRKLFM
+1385 FSV
-1391 KDEDKDIGKLLK
+1391 DSD
-1403 DFFTK
+1403 
-1408 ISESGTG
+1408 S
-1415 KKSPEEKF
+1415 KSPQEKIKQF
-1423 KVYEDAIQDLEER
+1423 QDGITLLTQL
-1436 KKEIDKILSNR
+1436 KKEMQR
-1447 KTSS
+1447 E

>member
-185 IEKPVAEKPAEEKPV
+185 IEKPVEEKPVEEKPV
-200 EEKPAEE
+200 EEKPAKQKPAQEKLVEE
-207 KPVEEKPTEEKPVEE
+207 KPVEEKPVEEKPVEE
-222 KPAEEKPVEEKPV
+222 KPVEEKPVEEKPVEEKPV

-260 DDYEFD
+260 EEKPAEEKPVDDYKFD
-266 LTASLSDVENIHLEN
+266 LTASLSDVENMHLEN

-940 EFSYDSAMNIAGSKI
+940 EFSYDSAMNIAGS
-955 REQSERFF
+955 QAHNQAERFF
-963 DINMEIVENIP
+963 NVNMEVVEHIP
-974 GKPGSGRSWWIPI
+974 GKAGHGIRWWIPI
-987 SRFDN
+987 TGFAN
-992 TFKKDP
+992 TFKKEPKNSDFSSP
-998 EKSGS
+998 GETIRIEK
-1003 WSTTSTPDNSTTPTP
+1003 P
-1018 GDSANQWPITKEEA
+1018 
-1032 KKKNEEAENKNEEA
+1032 
-1046 ENKNEEAENNNEET
+1046 
-1060 EKQIEL
+1060 
-1066 EINEND
+1066 
-1072 SQSVKN
+1072 
-1078 IKAEINNAINKL
+1078 EINNATSEKKDTPVVFTAPAADNTL
-1090 KQLEIQDNL
+1090 PDEREKQQKTIKEEMTEIRNTSTE
-1099 YKSKRSKIKKEKLD
+1099 KEKTMKKE
-1113 TFDELI
+1113 
-1119 KLNEDAITKY
+1119 N
-1129 RQEIQDLKAKLN
+1129 QEEYERIYQKTGIDIRNIN
-1141 DQLKA
+1141 D
-1146 EGKATQETTT
+1146 
-1156 EQNRE
+1156 
-1161 QTKKEST
+1161 KESR
-1168 TFGKLEDVTIE
+1168 
-1179 WENGKKNEEAEKK
+1179 
-1192 NEVKFVKFRDLDLE
+1192 FVKFRDLNKK
-1206 EFDSENKIY
+1206 EFDKEFDFENKIY
-1215 LTHHTSKD
+1215 LTHHTIKD
-1223 SAESI
+1223 SAENI
-1228 IKTGLRHRGVLQWT
+1228 VKTGLHHHGVLQWT
-1242 TNLVSKDALLK
+1242 TNLVGEDIFK

-1258 ENGNHRHRDSDTVVI
+1258 ENGNYTHRNSDTVVI

-1283 NPGEKSI
+1283 NPEEKSV

-1295 EKLMLDNA
+1295 EKLMENNKE
-1303 QNEYKLSVPPQYI
+1303 NEYKLSVPPQYI

-1323 LKPKD
+1323 LKPKN
-1328 LISSTTPTINGAE
+1328 LISIITPTINPAE
-1341 NEVTPTITPQVPDS
+1341 NEVTPTITPQVPEI
-1355 IVNEQNSNNDVI
+1355 IVEKLLVDEKRNQFTEAI
-1367 SRDKADKKARE
+1367 R
-1378 FRDRYTE
+1378 E
-1385 YRKLFM
+1385 YRELIDKLDIPKKQKISLRKSANKLFG
-1391 KDEDKDIGKLLK
+1391 DVFSVDSD
-1403 DFFTK
+1403 
-1408 ISESGTG
+1408 S
-1415 KKSPEEKF
+1415 KSPQEKIKQF
-1423 KVYEDAIQDLEER
+1423 QDGITLLTQL
-1436 KKEIDKILSNR
+1436 KKEMQR
-1447 KTSS
+1447 E

>member
-1 MNSRNTSPKSI
+1 MNSRNNSTKNI

-19 TNKLDTTTEKIKSNL
+19 TNKLDTTTEKVKDDLVSAFSN
-34 FQIISNELKH
+34 QLKN
-44 ASKRERE
+44 ASARERK
-51 LMEGEMMLYIW
+51 LMEGELLVYLEELFKELHDEWLGKKEREQLLRQYKLYV
-62 ALFEGM
+62 
-68 LSDENSKTE
+68 
-77 KAEYEKQYRLYA
+77 
-89 HLAKELNFERAL
+89 HLAKELNFKMAL
-101 NQLKIHENLIKEKEN
+101 DQIKRHEELKDQEKIEK
-116 KKRKQAEEQTEKIT
+116 KKRKKKKTEKKLKRKLEEKLRKET
-130 NKKTNQVIGNENNT
+130 NKKTNQVIGDENNT

-149 IQEGNWIQ
+149 TQEGNWIQ

-162 NVVILWGN
+162 NVVILWGH
-170 YRDWGGIFPNIPGSL
+170 YREWTTNFQNVPEFQLDAPISGEKNHREKPTQ
-185 IEKPVAEKPAEEKPV
+185 EKPVEEKPTQEKPAQEKPVDEKSVEEKPTQEKPV

-207 KPVEEKPTEEKPVEE
+207 KPAEEKPAEE

-245 EEKPVEEKPVEEKPA
+245 N
-260 DDYEFD
+260 DYEFD

-289 IKEKYRNLNKSNVI
+289 IKEKYRNLNKSNVVI
-303 RKLAWKLTLFLSR
+303 KLAWKLTLFLWR

-358 FQGKNAEVVFK
+358 FQWEDDDSEWKNADIVFK

-375 QLSINFI
+375 QLSIDFI

-469 LEKVKADL
+469 LEKIKADL

-493 AKRAMALEN
+493 ENRAMALKN
-502 LKMELKLFTDK
+502 LKMKLKLFTDK
-513 KSAYQIDNS
+513 KSAYQINNS

-547 FTGTGVLVGLT
+547 FTGTGVLVALT

-566 VGTSG
+566 VGTSA
-571 LTTGTFAGMTGF
+571 LTTGTVAGMTGF

-622 LLKGAKN
+622 LLKGVKN
-629 WYRSY
+629 LYRSH
-634 RAKRQLNLYN
+634 RAKTQLELYN

-663 WATLNTPWDTEKA
+663 WATLNTPSDTEKA
-676 EILNTLVD
+676 EILSTLVD
-684 AKARLEAYYQ
+684 AKARLEAYYETG
-694 SWHNFLA
+694 HNFLA

-723 KKLGLEYTKI
+723 KKLGLKYAKI

-744 DYNNSFSVFKKQRA
+744 DYKKALSTFKNERA
-758 KLAKKYGFTTG
+758 RLAGEYGVATG
-769 AASLVAA
+769 AISFASAWGLQAM
-776 TVTQW
+776 
-781 IMGTGMFSHE
+781 MGTGMYSQE

-812 SSDLGN
+812 GTELGN
-818 VNTWWG
+818 TDNWGG
-824 QIHDG
+824 QIYDG
-829 VKNAFDGLGD
+829 VKNAFGKLEN

-852 ATQVLPWSKLL
+852 ATQVLPGSKFL
-863 DTSAYHAKV
+863 DASIYQDKLEKV
-872 ADIIKEIDT
+872 VNEIDT
-881 LNLSKDQKLAFI
+881 LSLTDPQKTAFI
-893 KQLHDE
+893 KQLKDQ
-899 PWKVEWNSKVFTSDI
+899 PWKVDWSKNFTSDY
-914 LHGQRCAEWLLETA
+914 LHGQRCAKWLLEIA
-928 RGLAH
+928 RGLADTK
-933 SGSKVVP
+933 SEIVP
-940 EFSYDSAMNIAGSKI
+940 EFSYDSAMNVAGSKI

-987 SRFDN
+987 TRFDN

-1032 KKKNEEAENKNEEA
+1032 KKKNEKTEKKNEKTEKKNEEA
-1046 ENKNEEAENNNEET
+1046 E
-1060 EKQIEL
+1060 
-1066 EINEND
+1066 
-1072 SQSVKN
+1072 
-1078 IKAEINNAINKL
+1078 
-1090 KQLEIQDNL
+1090 
-1099 YKSKRSKIKKEKLD
+1099 
-1113 TFDELI
+1113 
-1119 KLNEDAITKY
+1119 
-1129 RQEIQDLKAKLN
+1129 
-1141 DQLKA
+1141 
-1146 EGKATQETTT
+1146 
-1156 EQNRE
+1156 
-1161 QTKKEST
+1161 
-1168 TFGKLEDVTIE
+1168 
-1179 WENGKKNEEAEKK
+1179 KKNEEAEKK
-1192 NEVKFVKFRDLDLE
+1192 NEVKFVKFRDLNKK
-1206 EFDSENKIY
+1206 EFDKEFDFENKIY
-1215 LTHHTSKD
+1215 LTHHTIKD
-1223 SAESI
+1223 SAENI
-1228 IKTGLRHRGVLQWT
+1228 VKTGLHHHGVLQWT
-1242 TNLVSKDALLK
+1242 TNLVGEDIFK

-1258 ENGNHRHRDSDTVVI
+1258 ENGNYTHRNSDTVVI

-1283 NPGEKSI
+1283 NPGEKSV

-1303 QNEYKLSVPPQYI
+1303 QNKYALSVPPQYI

-1323 LKPKD
+1323 LKPKN
-1328 LISSTTPTINGAE
+1328 LISSITPTNAAE
-1341 NEVTPTITPQVPDS
+1341 NEVTPTITPQIPDS
-1355 IVNEQNSNNDVI
+1355 IVNEQNSNNVEI
-1367 SRDKADKKARE
+1367 SQDRADKKAGE
-1378 FRDRYTE
+1378 FRDKYTE

-1391 KDEDKDIGKLLK
+1391 KDEDKEIGKLLN
-1403 DFFTK
+1403 DLFTDVTK
-1408 ISESGTG
+1408 SGID

-1423 KVYEDAIQDLEER
+1423 KLYEDAIQDLEELNIQDLEEL
-1436 KKEIDKILSNR
+1436 KKQIGKILSKR

>member
-1 MNSRNTSPKSI
+1 
-12 NELVKTA
+12 
-19 TNKLDTTTEKIKSNL
+19 
-34 FQIISNELKH
+34 
-44 ASKRERE
+44 
-51 LMEGEMMLYIW
+51 
-62 ALFEGM
+62 
-68 LSDENSKTE
+68 
-77 KAEYEKQYRLYA
+77 
-89 HLAKELNFERAL
+89 
-101 NQLKIHENLIKEKEN
+101 
-116 KKRKQAEEQTEKIT
+116 
-130 NKKTNQVIGNENNT
+130 
-144 GNNKA
+144 
-149 IQEGNWIQ
+149 
-157 VNGNG
+157 
-162 NVVILWGN
+162 
-170 YRDWGGIFPNIPGSL
+170 
-185 IEKPVAEKPAEEKPV
+185 
-200 EEKPAEE
+200 
-207 KPVEEKPTEEKPVEE
+207 
-222 KPAEEKPVEEKPV
+222 
-235 EEKPV
+235 
-240 EEKPV
+240 
-245 EEKPVEEKPVEEKPA
+245 
-260 DDYEFD
+260 
-266 LTASLSDVENIHLEN
+266 
-281 ARYKAEEQ
+281 
-289 IKEKYRNLNKSNVI
+289 
-303 RKLAWKLTLFLSR
+303 
-316 GLTRKKLIQEEMKKA
+316 MKKA

-375 QLSINFI
+375 KLSIDFI

-388 GDFQTQFNTIVKNQ
+388 SDFQTQFNTIVKNQ
-402 NRQERQKNWIKNIN
+402 SWQERQKNWIKNIN

-456 EDFLKNYQKNPDF
+456 EDFLKSYQKNPDF

-566 VGTSG
+566 VGTSA

-611 LAKIEKRKQDS
+611 LAKIERRKQDS
-622 LLKGAKN
+622 LLKWVKN
-629 WYRSY
+629 WYRSH
-634 RAKRQLNLYN
+634 RAKRQLELYN

-663 WATLNTPWDTEKA
+663 WATLNTPSDAEKA

-684 AKARLEAYYQ
+684 AKARLEAYYETG
-694 SWHNFLA
+694 HNFLA

-723 KKLGLEYTKI
+723 KKINLKYAEI

-744 DYNNSFSVFKKQRA
+744 DYKKTLSTFKDERA
-758 KLAKKYGFTTG
+758 RLASKYGLATG
-769 AASLVAA
+769 AISAGTAIG
-776 TVTQW
+776 TQR

-803 SGKEYFGLG
+803 TGKEYFGLG

-829 VKNAFDGLGD
+829 VKNAFNGLGD
-839 NATVNIH
+839 NTTVNIH

-863 DTSAYHAKV
+863 DTSAYQAKI
-872 ADIIKEIDT
+872 ADIIKEIDM

-893 KQLHDE
+893 KQFHDE

-1032 KKKNEEAENKNEEA
+1032 EKKDEEAEKKNEEAEKKNEEAKKKNEEAEKKNEETEKKNEEAEKKNEEAENKNEEA
-1046 ENKNEEAENNNEET
+1046 KKKNEEAEKKNEEAKKKNEEAEKKNEET
-1060 EKQIEL
+1060 EKKNEEAKKKNEEAEKKNEETEKKNEEAEKKNEEAEKKNEETEKKNEEAEKQTEL

-1078 IKAEINNAINKL
+1078 IKAEINNAINEL
-1090 KQLEIQDNL
+1090 NRLEIQDNL
-1099 YKSKRSKIKKEKLD
+1099 YKSRRSKIKKEKLD
-1113 TFDELI
+1113 AFDKLI
-1119 KLNEDAITKY
+1119 KLNKDTITK
-1129 RQEIQDLKAKLN
+1129 RKQKIQDLKVKLK

-1146 EGKATQETTT
+1146 EGKLSEETTT

-1161 QTKKEST
+1161 QTKKDST
-1168 TFGKLEDVTIE
+1168 TSGKLEDVTIE

-1192 NEVKFVKFRDLDLE
+1192 NEEAD
-1206 EFDSENKIY
+1206 
-1215 LTHHTSKD
+1215 
-1223 SAESI
+1223 
-1228 IKTGLRHRGVLQWT
+1228 
-1242 TNLVSKDALLK
+1242 
-1253 HLENA
+1253 
-1258 ENGNHRHRDSDTVVI
+1258 
-1273 LEFDKKEFDI
+1273 
-1283 NPGEKSI
+1283 
-1290 IDRIW
+1290 
-1295 EKLMLDNA
+1295 
-1303 QNEYKLSVPPQYI
+1303 
-1316 KKVVSLD
+1316 
-1323 LKPKD
+1323 
-1328 LISSTTPTINGAE
+1328 
-1341 NEVTPTITPQVPDS
+1341 
-1355 IVNEQNSNNDVI
+1355 VNEQNSNNEPI
-1367 SRDKADKKARE
+1367 SQDRADKKARE
-1378 FRDRYTE
+1378 FRDKYTE
-1385 YRKLFM
+1385 YRKLFI
-1391 KDEDKDIGKLLK
+1391 KDEDKDIGKLLN
-1403 DFFTK
+1403 DLFTDVTK
-1408 ISESGTG
+1408 SGID

-1423 KVYEDAIQDLEER
+1423 KLYEDAIQDLEELNIQDLEEL
-1436 KKEIDKILSNR
+1436 KKQIGKILSKR

>member
-1 MNSRNTSPKSI
+1 MNSRNNSTKNI

-19 TNKLDTTTEKIKSNL
+19 TNKLDTTTEKVKDDLVSAFSN
-34 FQIISNELKH
+34 QLKN
-44 ASKRERE
+44 ASERERK
-51 LMEGEMMLYIW
+51 LMEGELLVYLKE
-62 ALFEGM
+62 LFEE
-68 LSDENSKTE
+68 LHDEWLGKE
-77 KAEYEKQYRLYA
+77 ERKQLLRQYKLYV
-89 HLAKELNFERAL
+89 HLAKELNFKMAL
-101 NQLKIHENLIKEKEN
+101 DQIKRHEELRDQEKIEK
-116 KKRKQAEEQTEKIT
+116 KKRKKKKTEKKLKRKLKEKLRKET

-149 IQEGNWIQ
+149 TQEGNWIQ

-162 NVVILWGN
+162 NVVILWGHYREWGEN
-170 YRDWGGIFPNIPGSL
+170 YPTT
-185 IEKPVAEKPAEEKPV
+185 PANLTTT
-200 EEKPAEE
+200 PANLTTT
-207 KPVEEKPTEEKPVEE
+207 PANPTTT
-222 KPAEEKPVEEKPV
+222 PANLTTT
-235 EEKPV
+235 
-240 EEKPV
+240 
-245 EEKPVEEKPVEEKPA
+245 PA
-260 DDYEFD
+260 NLTTTPDNLTTTPANLTTTPDNPTTTPANLTTTPANLTTTPDNPTTTPANLTTTPDNPTTTPDNPTTTPDNPTTTPDNSDDYEFD

-358 FQGKNAEVVFK
+358 FQGKNAQVVFK

-375 QLSINFI
+375 QLSIDFI

-388 GDFQTQFNTIVKNQ
+388 SDFQTQFNTIVKNQ
-402 NRQERQKNWIKNIN
+402 SWQERQKNWIKNIN

-493 AKRAMALEN
+493 AKRAMALKN

-528 IFKLGK
+528 IFKRGK
-534 KIDKLPRWAQTLG
+534 KLDKLPRWTQAAG
-547 FTGTGVLVGLT
+547 FAGIGALVGVT

-566 VGTSG
+566 VGTSA

-634 RAKRQLNLYN
+634 RAKRQLELYN

-663 WATLNTPWDTEKA
+663 WATLNTPSDTEKA
-676 EILNTLVD
+676 EILSTLVD
-684 AKARLEAYYQ
+684 AKARLGAYYETG
-694 SWHNFLA
+694 HNFLA

-723 KKLGLEYTKI
+723 KKLGLKYAEI

-744 DYNNSFSVFKKQRA
+744 DYNKTLSTFKDERA
-758 KLAKKYGFTTG
+758 RLASKYGLATG
-769 AASLVAA
+769 AISAGTAIG
-776 TVTQW
+776 TQY
-781 IMGTGMFSHE
+781 IMGTGIFSHE

-863 DTSAYHAKV
+863 DTSAYQAKI

-893 KQLHDE
+893 KQFHDE

-1003 WSTTSTPDNSTTPTP
+1003 SSTTSTPDNSTTPTP

-1032 KKKNEEAENKNEEA
+1032 EK
-1046 ENKNEEAENNNEET
+1046 KNEEAENNNKEAEKKNEEAKKRNEEA
-1060 EKQIEL
+1060 EKQIGAEKQTEL

-1078 IKAEINNAINKL
+1078 IKAEINDAINELEK
-1090 KQLEIQDNL
+1090 LEIYDNL
-1099 YKSKRSKIKKEKLD
+1099 YKSKRSKIKKEKLEK
-1113 TFDELI
+1113 FDEI
-1119 KLNEDAITKY
+1119 IRLNEEAITKY

-1146 EGKATQETTT
+1146 EGKATQENTT

-1161 QTKKEST
+1161 QTKREST
-1168 TFGKLEDVTIE
+1168 TSGKLEDVTIE
-1179 WENGKKNEEAEKK
+1179 WENGKKNEEAENN
-1192 NEVKFVKFRDLDLE
+1192 NEEAD
-1206 EFDSENKIY
+1206 
-1215 LTHHTSKD
+1215 
-1223 SAESI
+1223 
-1228 IKTGLRHRGVLQWT
+1228 
-1242 TNLVSKDALLK
+1242 
-1253 HLENA
+1253 
-1258 ENGNHRHRDSDTVVI
+1258 
-1273 LEFDKKEFDI
+1273 
-1283 NPGEKSI
+1283 
-1290 IDRIW
+1290 
-1295 EKLMLDNA
+1295 
-1303 QNEYKLSVPPQYI
+1303 
-1316 KKVVSLD
+1316 
-1323 LKPKD
+1323 
-1328 LISSTTPTINGAE
+1328 
-1341 NEVTPTITPQVPDS
+1341 
-1355 IVNEQNSNNDVI
+1355 VNEQNSNNEPI
-1367 SRDKADKKARE
+1367 SQDRADKKARE

-1391 KDEDKDIGKLLK
+1391 KDEDKDIGKLLN
-1403 DFFTK
+1403 DLFTDVTK
-1408 ISESGTG
+1408 LGVDT
-1415 KKSPEEKF
+1415 KSPEEKF
-1423 KVYEDAIQDLEER
+1423 KVYEDAIQRLEER
-1436 KKEIDKILSNR
+1436 KKEIDKILSKR

>member
-19 TNKLDTTTEKIKSNL
+19 TNKLDTTTEKVKNNL
-34 FQIISNELKH
+34 LQIISNELKH

-62 ALFEGM
+62 ALFEVT
-68 LSDENSKTE
+68 LSDKTSKTE

-89 HLAKELNFERAL
+89 HLAKELNFEKAL
-101 NQLKIHENLIKEKEN
+101 NQLKIHENLRKEEEN
-116 KKRKQAEEQTEKIT
+116 KKRKQLEEQTEKTT

-162 NVVILWGN
+162 NVVIVWGN
-170 YRDWGGIFPNIPGSL
+170 YRDWGKNFPNISEL
-185 IEKPVAEKPAEEKPV
+185 SI
-200 EEKPAEE
+200 
-207 KPVEEKPTEEKPVEE
+207 E

-240 EEKPV
+240 EEKPTEEEPV
-245 EEKPVEEKPVEEKPA
+245 EEKPVEEKPAEEEPVEEEPVEEKPAEEKPA

-289 IKEKYRNLNKSNVI
+289 IKEKYRKLNKSNVVT
-303 RKLAWKLTLFLSR
+303 KFAWKVTLFLWR

-358 FQGKNAEVVFK
+358 FQEKNAQVVFK
-369 DIPELN
+369 DIPELK
-375 QLSINFI
+375 QLSIDFI

-469 LEKVKADL
+469 LKEIKADL

-486 GYFKLQK
+486 GYFKLEK
-493 AKRAMALEN
+493 ARRAMALKN
-502 LKMELKLFTDK
+502 LKIKMELKLFTDK
-513 KSAYQIDNS
+513 KPAYQINNS

-528 IFKLGK
+528 IYELGK

-547 FTGTGVLVGLT
+547 FTGTGVLVALT

-566 VGTSG
+566 VGTSA
-571 LTTGTFAGMTGF
+571 LTTGTVAGMTGF

-611 LAKIEKRKQDS
+611 LAKIKKRKQDS

-634 RAKRQLNLYN
+634 RAGRQLNLYN

-663 WATLNTPWDTEKA
+663 WATLNIPSDAEKA
-676 EILNTLVD
+676 EILSTLVD
-684 AKARLEAYYQ
+684 AKARLEAYYETG
-694 SWHNFLA
+694 HNFLA

-723 KKLGLEYTKI
+723 KKLDLKYAEI
-733 DSETAKKNLIS
+733 DSETTKKNLIS

-758 KLAKKYGFTTG
+758 KLARKYGLATG
-769 AASLVAA
+769 AASFVAA

-781 IMGTGMFSHE
+781 RMGTGMFSHE

-812 SSDLGN
+812 GTELGDTDN
-818 VNTWWG
+818 WGG

-829 VKNAFDGLGD
+829 VKNAFHGLAD
-839 NATVNIH
+839 NTTVNIH

-852 ATQVLPWSKLL
+852 ATQVLPGSKFL
-863 DTSAYHAKV
+863 DASVYHDKLREV
-872 ADIIKEIDT
+872 SDEIKT
-881 LNLSKDQKLAFI
+881 LSLTDPQKTAFI
-893 KQLHDE
+893 KQLEDQ
-899 PWKVEWNSKVFTSDI
+899 PWKADWTKWFTSDY
-914 LHGQRCAEWLLETA
+914 LHGQRCAKWLLETA

-933 SGSKVVP
+933 SGSNLVP
-940 EFSYDSAMNIAGSKI
+940 EFSYDSAMNIAGN
-955 REQSERFF
+955 QAHNQAERFF
-963 DINMEIVENIP
+963 NVNMEVVEHIP
-974 GKPGSGRSWWIPI
+974 GKAGSGRSWWVPI
-987 SRFDN
+987 TGFAN
-992 TFKKDP
+992 TFKKEP
-998 EKSGS
+998 K
-1003 WSTTSTPDNSTTPTP
+1003 NS
-1018 GDSANQWPITKEEA
+1018 DFSSH
-1032 KKKNEEAENKNEEA
+1032 
-1046 ENKNEEAENNNEET
+1046 EET
-1060 EKQIEL
+1060 ITIEKPEINDETTEKNDTPVVFTAPAADNTLPDEGEKQ
-1066 EINEND
+1066 
-1072 SQSVKN
+1072 KKT
-1078 IKAEINNAINKL
+1078 IK
-1090 KQLEIQDNL
+1090 
-1099 YKSKRSKIKKEKLD
+1099 
-1113 TFDELI
+1113 
-1119 KLNEDAITKY
+1119 ED
-1129 RQEIQDLKAKLN
+1129 
-1141 DQLKA
+1141 
-1146 EGKATQETTT
+1146 
-1156 EQNRE
+1156 
-1161 QTKKEST
+1161 
-1168 TFGKLEDVTIE
+1168 
-1179 WENGKKNEEAEKK
+1179 
-1192 NEVKFVKFRDLDLE
+1192 
-1206 EFDSENKIY
+1206 
-1215 LTHHTSKD
+1215 
-1223 SAESI
+1223 
-1228 IKTGLRHRGVLQWT
+1228 
-1242 TNLVSKDALLK
+1242 
-1253 HLENA
+1253 
-1258 ENGNHRHRDSDTVVI
+1258 
-1273 LEFDKKEFDI
+1273 
-1283 NPGEKSI
+1283 
-1290 IDRIW
+1290 
-1295 EKLMLDNA
+1295 
-1303 QNEYKLSVPPQYI
+1303 
-1316 KKVVSLD
+1316 
-1323 LKPKD
+1323 
-1328 LISSTTPTINGAE
+1328 
-1341 NEVTPTITPQVPDS
+1341 TPTITPQVPETVEETVLVDEKRKQFTQAIREYS
-1355 IVNEQNSNNDVI
+1355 ELIDKLDIPKEQKI
-1367 SRDKADKKARE
+1367 SLHE
-1378 FRDRYTE
+1378 STN
-1385 YRKLFM
+1385 KLFV
-1391 KDEDKDIGKLLK
+1391 DVSSVDSDG
-1403 DFFTK
+1403 
-1408 ISESGTG
+1408 
-1415 KKSPEEKF
+1415 KSPQEKIKQF
-1423 KVYEDAIQDLEER
+1423 QDGITLLTQL
-1436 KKEIDKILSNR
+1436 KKEMQR
-1447 KTSS
+1447 E

>member
-1 MNSRNTSPKSI
+1 
-12 NELVKTA
+12 
-19 TNKLDTTTEKIKSNL
+19 
-34 FQIISNELKH
+34 
-44 ASKRERE
+44 
-51 LMEGEMMLYIW
+51 
-62 ALFEGM
+62 
-68 LSDENSKTE
+68 
-77 KAEYEKQYRLYA
+77 
-89 HLAKELNFERAL
+89 
-101 NQLKIHENLIKEKEN
+101 
-116 KKRKQAEEQTEKIT
+116 
-130 NKKTNQVIGNENNT
+130 
-144 GNNKA
+144 
-149 IQEGNWIQ
+149 
-157 VNGNG
+157 
-162 NVVILWGN
+162 
-170 YRDWGGIFPNIPGSL
+170 
-185 IEKPVAEKPAEEKPV
+185 
-200 EEKPAEE
+200 
-207 KPVEEKPTEEKPVEE
+207 
-222 KPAEEKPVEEKPV
+222 
-235 EEKPV
+235 
-240 EEKPV
+240 
-245 EEKPVEEKPVEEKPA
+245 
-260 DDYEFD
+260 
-266 LTASLSDVENIHLEN
+266 
-281 ARYKAEEQ
+281 
-289 IKEKYRNLNKSNVI
+289 
-303 RKLAWKLTLFLSR
+303 
-316 GLTRKKLIQEEMKKA
+316 MKKA

-375 QLSINFI
+375 KLSIDFI

-388 GDFQTQFNTIVKNQ
+388 SDFQTQFNTIVKNQ
-402 NRQERQKNWIKNIN
+402 SWQERQKNWIKNIN

-442 LDQWADTTEVQTKI
+442 LDQWADTREVQTKI
-456 EDFLKNYQKNPDF
+456 EDFLKNHQKNPDF

-566 VGTSG
+566 VGTSA

-611 LAKIEKRKQDS
+611 LAKIERRKQDS
-622 LLKGAKN
+622 LLKWVKN
-629 WYRSY
+629 LYRSY

-663 WATLNTPWDTEKA
+663 WATLNTPSDTEKA

-717 AIDMVC
+717 VIDMVC
-723 KKLGLEYTKI
+723 KKLGLEYTNI

-758 KLAKKYGFTTG
+758 KLAGKYG
-769 AASLVAA
+769 AA
-776 TVTQW
+776 TGIASFLSAWGLQAM
-781 IMGTGMFSHE
+781 MGTGMYSQE

-863 DTSAYHAKV
+863 DTSAYQAKI
-872 ADIIKEIDT
+872 ADIIKEIDM

-893 KQLHDE
+893 KQFHDE

-1032 KKKNEEAENKNEEA
+1032 EKKDEEAEKKNEEAKKKNEEAKKKNEEAKKKNEETEKKNEEAEKKNEEAEKKNEEAEKKNEEAKKKNEEAEKKNEEAKKKNEEA
-1046 ENKNEEAENNNEET
+1046 EKKNEEAKKKNEEAEKKNEEAEKKNEEAEKKNEEAKKKNEEAENNNEEA
-1060 EKQIEL
+1060 EKQIEAKKQIGAEKRTEL

-1078 IKAEINNAINKL
+1078 IKAEINYAIDRL
-1090 KQLEIQDNL
+1090 KTLEIYDNL
-1099 YKSKRSKIKKEKLD
+1099 YKRKRSKIKKEKLEK
-1113 TFDELI
+1113 FDEI
-1119 KLNEDAITKY
+1119 IRLNEDSITKR

-1146 EGKATQETTT
+1146 EGKATQENTT

-1161 QTKKEST
+1161 QTKREST
-1168 TFGKLEDVTIE
+1168 TSGKLEDVTIE
-1179 WENGKKNEEAEKK
+1179 WENGKKNEEAENN
-1192 NEVKFVKFRDLDLE
+1192 NEEAD
-1206 EFDSENKIY
+1206 
-1215 LTHHTSKD
+1215 
-1223 SAESI
+1223 
-1228 IKTGLRHRGVLQWT
+1228 
-1242 TNLVSKDALLK
+1242 
-1253 HLENA
+1253 
-1258 ENGNHRHRDSDTVVI
+1258 
-1273 LEFDKKEFDI
+1273 
-1283 NPGEKSI
+1283 
-1290 IDRIW
+1290 
-1295 EKLMLDNA
+1295 
-1303 QNEYKLSVPPQYI
+1303 
-1316 KKVVSLD
+1316 
-1323 LKPKD
+1323 
-1328 LISSTTPTINGAE
+1328 
-1341 NEVTPTITPQVPDS
+1341 
-1355 IVNEQNSNNDVI
+1355 VNEQNSNNEPI
-1367 SRDKADKKARE
+1367 SQDRADKKARE
-1378 FRDRYTE
+1378 FRDKYTE

-1391 KDEDKDIGKLLK
+1391 KDEDKDIGKLLN
-1403 DFFTK
+1403 DLFTDVTK
-1408 ISESGTG
+1408 SGID

-1423 KVYEDAIQDLEER
+1423 KLYEDAIQDLEELNIQDLEEL
-1436 KKEIDKILSNR
+1436 KKQIGKILSKR

>member
-1 MNSRNTSPKSI
+1 MSNKRNLPSISSRNIS
-12 NELVKTA
+12 ELVENTS
-19 TNKLDTTTEKIKSNL
+19 NRLNTTTEKVKDDLVSAFSN
-34 FQIISNELKH
+34 QLKN
-44 ASKRERE
+44 ASERERR
-51 LMEGEMMLYIW
+51 LMEGELLIYLEE
-62 ALFEGM
+62 LFEK
-68 LSDENSKTE
+68 LHDEWLE
-77 KAEYEKQYRLYA
+77 KEERKQLLRQYKLYV
-89 HLAKELNFERAL
+89 HLAKELNFKMAL
-101 NQLKIHENLIKEKEN
+101 DQIKRHEELRDQEKIEK
-116 KKRKQAEEQTEKIT
+116 KKRKKKKTEKKLKRKLEEKLRKET

-149 IQEGNWIQ
+149 TQEGNWIQ

-162 NVVILWGN
+162 NVVILWGH
-170 YRDWGGIFPNIPGSL
+170 YREWTTNFQNVPEFQLDAPISGEKNHREKPAQEKAVE
-185 IEKPVAEKPAEEKPV
+185 EKPVAEKPAQEKAVEEKPV
-200 EEKPAEE
+200 EEKLVEE
-207 KPVEEKPTEEKPVEE
+207 KPVEEKPVEE

-235 EEKPV
+235 EEKPA

-245 EEKPVEEKPVEEKPA
+245 
-260 DDYEFD
+260 DDYKFD

-289 IKEKYRNLNKSNVI
+289 IKEKYRNLNKSNVVI
-303 RKLAWKLTLFLSR
+303 KLAWKLTLFLWR

-358 FQGKNAEVVFK
+358 FQWEGDDSEWKNADVVFK

-375 QLSINFI
+375 QLSIDFI

-469 LEKVKADL
+469 LEKIKADL

-493 AKRAMALEN
+493 ENRAMALKN
-502 LKMELKLFTDK
+502 LKMQLKLFTDK

-534 KIDKLPRWAQTLG
+534 KLDKLPRWTQAAAFGG
-547 FTGTGVLVGLT
+547 FAGIGALVGVT

-566 VGTSG
+566 FGTSL

-622 LLKGAKN
+622 LLKWVKN
-629 WYRSY
+629 LYRSK

-663 WATLNTPWDTEKA
+663 WATLNTPSDTEKA
-676 EILNTLVD
+676 EILSTLVD
-684 AKARLEAYYQ
+684 AKARLEAYYETG
-694 SWHNFLA
+694 HNFLA

-717 AIDMVC
+717 AIDMIC
-723 KKLGLEYTKI
+723 KKINLKYAEI
-733 DSETAKKNLIS
+733 DSKTAKKNLIS
-744 DYNNSFSVFKKQRA
+744 DYKKALSTFKGVRA
-758 KLAKKYGFTTG
+758 RLAGEYGFATS
-769 AASLVAA
+769 AISFASALGLQAV
-776 TVTQW
+776 
-781 IMGTGMFSHE
+781 MGTGMFSQE

-812 SSDLGN
+812 GTELGDTDN
-818 VNTWWG
+818 WGG

-829 VKNAFDGLGD
+829 VKNALHGLG
-839 NATVNIH
+839 NTTTVNIH

-852 ATQVLPWSKLL
+852 ATQVLPGSKFL
-863 DTSAYHAKV
+863 DASVYHDKLTEV
-872 ADIIKEIDT
+872 SNEIDT
-881 LNLSKDQKLAFI
+881 LSLTDPQKTAFI
-893 KQLHDE
+893 KQLKDQ
-899 PWKVEWNSKVFTSDI
+899 PWKADWTKWFTSDY
-914 LHGQRCAEWLLETA
+914 LHGQRCAKWLLETA

-974 GKPGSGRSWWIPI
+974 GKPGSGRSWWVPI
-987 SRFDN
+987 TRFDN

-1003 WSTTSTPDNSTTPTP
+1003 SSTTSTPDNSTTPTP

-1032 KKKNEEAENKNEEA
+1032 EKKNEKTEKNNEEAE
-1046 ENKNEEAENNNEET
+1046 
-1060 EKQIEL
+1060 
-1066 EINEND
+1066 
-1072 SQSVKN
+1072 
-1078 IKAEINNAINKL
+1078 
-1090 KQLEIQDNL
+1090 
-1099 YKSKRSKIKKEKLD
+1099 
-1113 TFDELI
+1113 
-1119 KLNEDAITKY
+1119 
-1129 RQEIQDLKAKLN
+1129 
-1141 DQLKA
+1141 
-1146 EGKATQETTT
+1146 
-1156 EQNRE
+1156 
-1161 QTKKEST
+1161 
-1168 TFGKLEDVTIE
+1168 
-1179 WENGKKNEEAEKK
+1179 KKNEEAEKK
-1192 NEVKFVKFRDLDLE
+1192 NEEAKKKNEEAENENEVKFVKFRDLNKK
-1206 EFDSENKIY
+1206 EFDKEFDFENKIY
-1215 LTHHTSKD
+1215 LTHHTIKD
-1223 SAESI
+1223 SAENI
-1228 IKTGLRHRGVLQWT
+1228 VKTGLHHHGVLQWT
-1242 TNLVSKDALLK
+1242 TNLVGEDIFK

-1258 ENGNHRHRDSDTVVI
+1258 ENGNYTHRNSDTVVI

-1283 NPGEKSI
+1283 NPEEKSV

-1303 QNEYKLSVPPQYI
+1303 TNENKFTVPQQYI
-1316 KKVVSLD
+1316 KVVVELGP
-1323 LKPKD
+1323 KPKNLVD
-1328 LISSTTPTINGAE
+1328 STNWGE
-1341 NEVTPTITPQVPDS
+1341 NSNTNQGSPTITPQVPDS
-1355 IVNEQNSNNDVI
+1355 IVNEQNSDNEAI
-1367 SRDKADKKARE
+1367 SQDRADKKARE
-1378 FRDRYTE
+1378 FLDKYTE

-1391 KDEDKDIGKLLK
+1391 NDEDKDIGELLK
-1403 DFFTK
+1403 EFYSK
-1408 ISESGTG
+1408 ISESGTA
-1415 KKSPEEKF
+1415 KKSPEERFKF
-1423 KVYEDAIQDLEER
+1423 YEGAIQRLEER
-1436 KKEIDKILSNR
+1436 KKEIDRILSER
-1447 KTSS
+1447 KTPSQ

>member
-149 IQEGNWIQ
+149 TQEGNWIQ

-162 NVVILWGN
+162 NVVIVWGN

-185 IEKPVAEKPAEEKPV
+185 IEKPVEEKPVEEKPAKQKPIEEKPVEEKPAEEKPAEEKPVEEKPVEEEPAEEKPVEEKPVEEEPAEEKPV

-207 KPVEEKPTEEKPVEE
+207 KPV
-222 KPAEEKPVEEKPV
+222 
-235 EEKPV
+235 
-240 EEKPV
+240 
-245 EEKPVEEKPVEEKPA
+245 

-289 IKEKYRNLNKSNVI
+289 IKEKYRNLNKSNVVE
-303 RKLAWKLTLFLSR
+303 KFAWKIKLFLSR

-358 FQGKNAEVVFK
+358 FQWEGDDSEWKNADVVFK

-375 QLSINFI
+375 QLSIDFI

-469 LEKVKADL
+469 LEKIKADL

-528 IFKLGK
+528 IFKRGK
-534 KIDKLPRWAQTLG
+534 KLDKLPRWTQAAG

-566 VGTSG
+566 VGTSA
-571 LTTGTFAGMTGF
+571 LTTGTVAGMTGF

-611 LAKIEKRKQDS
+611 LAKIEKRKEDTQ
-622 LLKGAKN
+622 LKGAKN

-634 RAKRQLNLYN
+634 RAGRQLDLYN
-644 NATQD
+644 NATQS
-649 FFGTKEISKKLLDF
+649 FEKTKTISEKLLAFGTSLKTPTEEEKSLAKEILR
-663 WATLNTPWDTEKA
+663 E
-676 EILNTLVD
+676 
-684 AKARLEAYYQ
+684 AKSRLEAYYNTG
-694 SWHNFLA
+694 HNFLA
-701 SEDLAHIESD
+701 SENITHIESD

-717 AIDMVC
+717 AINMVC
-723 KKLGLEYTKI
+723 EKLNLKYKDI
-733 DSETAKKNLIS
+733 DTEELIKNQIS
-744 DYNNSFSVFKKQRA
+744 GYHHASSVFKKQRA
-758 KLAKKYGFTTG
+758 KLAKKYGFATG
-769 AASLVAA
+769 AISFASAWGLQAM
-776 TVTQW
+776 
-781 IMGTGMFSHE
+781 MGTGMYSQE

-803 SGKEYFGLG
+803 SGKEYFELG
-812 SSDLGN
+812 GTELGN
-818 VNTWWG
+818 INNWGG

-829 VKNAFDGLGD
+829 VKNAFDGLG
-839 NATVNIH
+839 NTTTVNIH
-846 YGAGTD
+846 YGAWTD
-852 ATQVLPWSKLL
+852 ATQVLPGSKFL
-863 DTSAYHAKV
+863 DASVYHDKLTEV
-872 ADIIKEIDT
+872 VNEIDT
-881 LNLSKDQKLAFI
+881 LSLNNAQKAAFI
-893 KQLHDE
+893 KQLQDE
-899 PWKVEWNSKVFTSDI
+899 PWKADWTKWFTSDY

-928 RGLAH
+928 RGLAN
-933 SGSKVVP
+933 SGSNLVP
-940 EFSYDSAMNIAGSKI
+940 EFSYDSAMNIAGS
-955 REQSERFF
+955 QAHNQAERFF
-963 DINMEIVENIP
+963 NVNMEVVEHIP
-974 GKPGSGRSWWIPI
+974 GKAGHGIRWWIPI
-987 SRFDN
+987 TGFAN
-992 TFKKDP
+992 TFKKEPKNSDFSSP
-998 EKSGS
+998 GETIRIEK
-1003 WSTTSTPDNSTTPTP
+1003 P
-1018 GDSANQWPITKEEA
+1018 
-1032 KKKNEEAENKNEEA
+1032 
-1046 ENKNEEAENNNEET
+1046 
-1060 EKQIEL
+1060 
-1066 EINEND
+1066 
-1072 SQSVKN
+1072 
-1078 IKAEINNAINKL
+1078 EINNATSEKKDTPVVFTAPAADNTL
-1090 KQLEIQDNL
+1090 PDEREKQQKTIKEEMTEIRNTSTE
-1099 YKSKRSKIKKEKLD
+1099 KEKTMKKE
-1113 TFDELI
+1113 
-1119 KLNEDAITKY
+1119 N
-1129 RQEIQDLKAKLN
+1129 QEEYERIYQKTGIDIRNIN
-1141 DQLKA
+1141 D
-1146 EGKATQETTT
+1146 
-1156 EQNRE
+1156 
-1161 QTKKEST
+1161 KESR
-1168 TFGKLEDVTIE
+1168 
-1179 WENGKKNEEAEKK
+1179 
-1192 NEVKFVKFRDLDLE
+1192 FVKLADIDMK
-1206 EFDSENKIY
+1206 EFDFENKIY

-1223 SAESI
+1223 SAENI
-1228 IKTGLRHRGVLQWT
+1228 VKTGLHHHGVLQWT
-1242 TNLVSKDALLK
+1242 TNLVGKDIFK

-1258 ENGNHRHRDSDTVVI
+1258 ENGNYSHRNSDTVII
-1273 LEFDKKEFDI
+1273 LEFDKKEFNI
-1283 NPGEKSI
+1283 NPEEKNV

-1295 EKLMLDNA
+1295 EKLMLNNA
-1303 QNEYKLSVPPQYI
+1303 QNGYKLSVPPQYI

-1323 LKPKD
+1323 LKPKN
-1328 LISSTTPTINGAE
+1328 LISNITPRINAAE
-1341 NEVTPTITPQVPDS
+1341 NEVTPTITPQVPEI
-1355 IVNEQNSNNDVI
+1355 IVEKLLVDEKRNQFTEAIREYRELIDKLDIPKEQKI
-1367 SRDKADKKARE
+1367 SLRKSANKL
-1378 FRDRYTE
+1378 FRDV
-1385 YRKLFM
+1385 FSV
-1391 KDEDKDIGKLLK
+1391 DSD
-1403 DFFTK
+1403 
-1408 ISESGTG
+1408 S
-1415 KKSPEEKF
+1415 KSPQEKIKQF
-1423 KVYEDAIQDLEER
+1423 QDGITLLTQL
-1436 KKEIDKILSNR
+1436 KKEMQR
-1447 KTSS
+1447 E

>member
-1 MNSRNTSPKSI
+1 
-12 NELVKTA
+12 
-19 TNKLDTTTEKIKSNL
+19 
-34 FQIISNELKH
+34 
-44 ASKRERE
+44 
-51 LMEGEMMLYIW
+51 
-62 ALFEGM
+62 
-68 LSDENSKTE
+68 
-77 KAEYEKQYRLYA
+77 
-89 HLAKELNFERAL
+89 
-101 NQLKIHENLIKEKEN
+101 
-116 KKRKQAEEQTEKIT
+116 
-130 NKKTNQVIGNENNT
+130 
-144 GNNKA
+144 
-149 IQEGNWIQ
+149 
-157 VNGNG
+157 
-162 NVVILWGN
+162 
-170 YRDWGGIFPNIPGSL
+170 
-185 IEKPVAEKPAEEKPV
+185 
-200 EEKPAEE
+200 
-207 KPVEEKPTEEKPVEE
+207 
-222 KPAEEKPVEEKPV
+222 
-235 EEKPV
+235 
-240 EEKPV
+240 
-245 EEKPVEEKPVEEKPA
+245 
-260 DDYEFD
+260 
-266 LTASLSDVENIHLEN
+266 
-281 ARYKAEEQ
+281 
-289 IKEKYRNLNKSNVI
+289 
-303 RKLAWKLTLFLSR
+303 
-316 GLTRKKLIQEEMKKA
+316 MKKA

-358 FQGKNAEVVFK
+358 FQGKNAQVVFK

-375 QLSINFI
+375 QLSIDFI

-388 GDFQTQFNTIVKNQ
+388 SDFQTQFNTIVKNQ
-402 NRQERQKNWIKNIN
+402 SWQERQKNWIKNIN

-493 AKRAMALEN
+493 AKRAMALKN

-528 IFKLGK
+528 IFKRGK
-534 KIDKLPRWAQTLG
+534 KLDKLPRWTQAAG
-547 FTGTGVLVGLT
+547 FAGIGALVGVT

-566 VGTSG
+566 VGTSA

-634 RAKRQLNLYN
+634 RAKRQLELYN

-663 WATLNTPWDTEKA
+663 WATLNTPSDTEKA
-676 EILNTLVD
+676 EILSTLVD
-684 AKARLEAYYQ
+684 AKARLGAYYETG
-694 SWHNFLA
+694 HNFLA

-723 KKLGLEYTKI
+723 KKLGLKYAEI

-744 DYNNSFSVFKKQRA
+744 DYNKTLSTFKDERA
-758 KLAKKYGFTTG
+758 RLASKYGLATG
-769 AASLVAA
+769 AISAGTAIG
-776 TVTQW
+776 TQY
-781 IMGTGMFSHE
+781 IMGTGIFSHE

-863 DTSAYHAKV
+863 DTSAYQAKI

-893 KQLHDE
+893 KQFHDE

-1003 WSTTSTPDNSTTPTP
+1003 SSTTSTPDNSTTPTP

-1032 KKKNEEAENKNEEA
+1032 EK
-1046 ENKNEEAENNNEET
+1046 KNEEAENNNKEAEKKNEEAKKRNEEA
-1060 EKQIEL
+1060 EKQIGAEKQTEL

-1078 IKAEINNAINKL
+1078 IKAEINDAINELEK
-1090 KQLEIQDNL
+1090 LEIYDNL
-1099 YKSKRSKIKKEKLD
+1099 YKSKRSKIKKEKLEK
-1113 TFDELI
+1113 FDEI
-1119 KLNEDAITKY
+1119 IRLNEEAITKY

-1146 EGKATQETTT
+1146 EGKATQENTT

-1161 QTKKEST
+1161 QTKREST
-1168 TFGKLEDVTIE
+1168 TSGKLEDVTIE
-1179 WENGKKNEEAEKK
+1179 WENGKKNEEAENN
-1192 NEVKFVKFRDLDLE
+1192 NEEAD
-1206 EFDSENKIY
+1206 
-1215 LTHHTSKD
+1215 
-1223 SAESI
+1223 
-1228 IKTGLRHRGVLQWT
+1228 
-1242 TNLVSKDALLK
+1242 
-1253 HLENA
+1253 
-1258 ENGNHRHRDSDTVVI
+1258 
-1273 LEFDKKEFDI
+1273 
-1283 NPGEKSI
+1283 
-1290 IDRIW
+1290 
-1295 EKLMLDNA
+1295 
-1303 QNEYKLSVPPQYI
+1303 
-1316 KKVVSLD
+1316 
-1323 LKPKD
+1323 
-1328 LISSTTPTINGAE
+1328 
-1341 NEVTPTITPQVPDS
+1341 
-1355 IVNEQNSNNDVI
+1355 VNEQNSNNEPI
-1367 SRDKADKKARE
+1367 SQDRADKKARE

-1391 KDEDKDIGKLLK
+1391 KDEDKDIGKLLN
-1403 DFFTK
+1403 DLFTDVTK
-1408 ISESGTG
+1408 LGVDT
-1415 KKSPEEKF
+1415 KSPEEKF
-1423 KVYEDAIQDLEER
+1423 KVYEDAIQRLEER
-1436 KKEIDKILSNR
+1436 KKEIDKILSKR